1 MSLLLKYN
9 TNTNINR
16 NILTKRRILSS
27 YKNRISSLDYSF
39 ISFSSQDPAHP
50 INSIKND
57 LNRPLNEGWLSNR
70 YCAYPQEILIKFP
83 YEVNIRQLNILI
95 NESKI
100 PKKIELINCIPVGR
114 NNKILINGDK
124 DIKLI
129 PSEFM
134 YENIGYIN
142 FSSNAENN
150 YKLREL
156 RKIYINVN
164 CEYLKFKIHQNHNN
178 DLNIFCQVG
187 IVALNV
193 CGQKLEKKQKKRKI
207 SPSDERNKTNISDEE
222 TLFDICFSGE
232 GLDEKVIDE
241 KLDKKTNEKIEEL
254 TKEMDLKK
262 QNEMYDECKFIRDKI
277 EKIKKISLKLYV
289 LEEEKKESANKNDF
303 DRAQEIKTNIQ
314 KIGKLLEFYSSDAYK
329 FNENY
334 QKEINKKENNIKENN
349 KKEFI
354 KKESIKNK
362 TDTKS
367 NITPNRSNNIAS
379 ISYRKIEDNNK
390 INHMSK
396 KNEILNVS
404 QGHPQQELI
413 IDDILDYDDIII
425 PTLQNKLKGNNLS
438 MNQSLLNNAG
448 NSFDSN
454 ENNNSKELEQQEK
467 RPLEELSD
475 PLKIKYGLLIPIVG
489 EETIRKIFS
498 KWMGYRKEGL
508 KYLNEKVS
516 DILNHE
522 SDTKDINK
530 YISILM
536 DIINIFINNKHSSI
550 VFESLDIF
558 NNILKS
564 ISNKSKENNI
574 SYDFTVTKRTL
585 RKIKEKLNDIS
596 KLVREKAENLYYFM
610 LESDFCDY
618 NILLVELIEKELI
631 NQFDRSIEAKKN
643 NNFNQYIF
651 YDNYN
656 SNNIIPE
663 DKSSNHLIIT
673 KMKIYLK
680 ALEIYDDAVSKNKTD
695 KERFPQNI
703 LGDFIIMNINHQNN
717 EVREIT
723 KKVAIRFISIFGN
736 DILEKM
742 NFILDEKDII
752 KTEKGLKKIYERI
765 KKEEKKNVDL
775 SLSNDN
781 IFLTNVNK
789 IFPLGKKNKLL
800 KPIGNKYKKLS
811 NLQKPILRSSS
822 QPKLNLSKPKL
833 KPIPNK
839 KKKKIHNST
848 SQKEVV
854 AQKK

>member
-9 TNTNINR
+9 SNTNRNR
-16 NILTKRRILSS
+16 NILTKRKILSS
-27 YKNRISSLDYSF
+27 YKNRIASLDYSF
-39 ISFSSQDPAHP
+39 ISFSSQDPTHP
-50 INSIKND
+50 INLIKND
-57 LNRPLNEGWLSNR
+57 LNGPLNEGWLSNR

-100 PKKIELINCIPVGR
+100 PKKIELINCIPVGKK
-114 NNKILINGDK
+114 NKILINGDK
-124 DIKLI
+124 NIKLI

-164 CEYLKFKIHQNHNN
+164 SEYLKFKIHQNHNN

-187 IVALNV
+187 IVALNI
-193 CGQKLEKKQKKRKI
+193 CGQKLEKKEKKRKI
-207 SPSDERNKTNISDEE
+207 SPSDERNKTNISDDG

-334 QKEINKKENNIKENN
+334 QKEINKKENDNKENN
-349 KKEFI
+349 KKEII
-354 KKESIKNK
+354 KKEFIKNK
-362 TDTKS
+362 PEVKS
-367 NITPNRSNNIAS
+367 NISTNKNNNNSGS

-390 INHMSK
+390 INRITK
-396 KNEILNVS
+396 KNEILNAS
-404 QGHPQQELI
+404 QSHPQQELI
-413 IDDILDYDDIII
+413 MDDILDYDDIII

-438 MNQSLLNNAG
+438 LNQSLLNNAG
-448 NSFDSN
+448 SSFDSF
-454 ENNNSKELEQQEK
+454 ENNNSKELEQQEV

-475 PLKIKYGLLIPIVG
+475 LLKIKYRLLIPIVG

-522 SDTKDINK
+522 SDTKEVNK
-530 YISILM
+530 YISLLM
-536 DIINIFINNKHSSI
+536 DIINKFINNKHSSI

-558 NNILKS
+558 NNILTS

-596 KLVREKAENLYYFM
+596 KLVREKAENLYYIM

-651 YDNYN
+651 FDNYN

-680 ALEIYDDAVSKNKTD
+680 ALEMFDDAVNKNKTD

-703 LGDFIIMNINHQNN
+703 LGDFTS
-717 EVREIT
+717 V
-723 KKVAIRFISIFGN
+723 F
-736 DILEKM
+736 
-742 NFILDEKDII
+742 
-752 KTEKGLKKIYERI
+752 KTVKQEY
-765 KKEEKKNVDL
+765 V
-775 SLSNDN
+775 
-781 IFLTNVNK
+781 T
-789 IFPLGKKNKLL
+789 LGGKL
-800 KPIGNKYKKLS
+800 
-811 NLQKPILRSSS
+811 
-822 QPKLNLSKPKL
+822 
-833 KPIPNK
+833 
-839 KKKKIHNST
+839 
-848 SQKEVV
+848 
-854 AQKK
+854 

>member
-9 TNTNINR
+9 PMTHRNR
-16 NILTKRRILSS
+16 NVIANRIFSS
-27 YKNRISSLDYSF
+27 YKNRISSLDYNF
-39 ISFSSQDPAHP
+39 ISFSSQDPKHHV
-50 INSIKND
+50 NSIKSN
-57 LNRPLNEGWLSNR
+57 LTGQLGEGWLSNR

-83 YEVNIRQLNILI
+83 TEVNIRQLNILI

-100 PKKIELINCIPVGR
+100 PKKIELINCIPVGKK
-114 NNKILINGDK
+114 NKILINGDK
-124 DIKLI
+124 NIKLI

-142 FSSNAENN
+142 FSSNAENK

-164 CEYLKFKIHQNHNN
+164 SEYLKFRIYQNHNN

-187 IVALNV
+187 IIALNI
-193 CGQKLEKKQKKRKI
+193 CGQKLERKQKKRKI
-207 SPSDERNKTNISDEE
+207 SPLNERNKTNNSDDE

-232 GLDEKVIDE
+232 GLDEKVIEE

-262 QNEMYDECKFIRDKI
+262 KNEMYDECKFIRDKI
-277 EKIKKISLKLYV
+277 DKIKKISLKLYV

-314 KIGKLLEFYSSDAYK
+314 KIGKLLQFYSSDAYQY
-329 FNENY
+329 NEKK
-334 QKEINKKENNIKENN
+334 QKEDNKPKAENPKNNKNNAKKNNIISTNYKKIEDIKNNNN
-349 KKEFI
+349 KKTE
-354 KKESIKNK
+354 K
-362 TDTKS
+362 
-367 NITPNRSNNIAS
+367 
-379 ISYRKIEDNNK
+379 
-390 INHMSK
+390 
-396 KNEILNVS
+396 LNVS
-404 QGHPQQELI
+404 QSHQQQELI
-413 IDDILDYDDIII
+413 IDDILDYDDIIV
-425 PTLQNKLKGNNLS
+425 PSLQNKLKGNNIS
-438 MNQSLLNNAG
+438 VNQSLLNNAG
-448 NSFDSN
+448 NSFDSF
-454 ENNNSKELEQQEK
+454 ENSNSKEFDQQEV

-475 PLKIKYGLLIPIVG
+475 LLKIKYKLLIPIVG

-498 KWMGYRKEGL
+498 KCMGYRKEGL
-508 KYLNEKVS
+508 KFLNEKVP

-522 SDTKDINK
+522 TETKEVNK
-530 YISILM
+530 YIPLLM
-536 DIINIFINNKHSSI
+536 DIINKFINNKHSSI

-558 NNILKS
+558 NNILTS

-574 SYDFTVTKRTL
+574 LYDFTITKRTL

-596 KLVREKAENLYYFM
+596 KLVREKAENLYYIM

-618 NILLVELIEKELI
+618 NMLLIQLIEKELI
-631 NQFDRSIEAKKN
+631 NQFDKNLEAKKN
-643 NNFNQYIF
+643 NNHNQYLF

-680 ALEIYDDAVSKNKTD
+680 ALEIFDDAVTKNKTD

-703 LGDFIIMNINHQNN
+703 LEDFIIMNINHQNN
-717 EVREIT
+717 DVREIT

-742 NFILDEKDII
+742 NFILDEKEII
-752 KTEKGLKKIYERI
+752 KTEKELKKIYEKI
-765 KKEEKKNVDL
+765 KKEEKKNVDV
-775 SLSNDN
+775 SQSHDN
-781 IFLTNVNK
+781 LFLTNVNK
-789 IFPLGKKNKLL
+789 IFPLGKKGKLL
-800 KPIGNKYKKLS
+800 KPIGNTIKKI
-811 NLQKPILRSSS
+811 NYLQKPIWRSSS
-822 QPKLNLSKPKL
+822 QPKLNLNKPKL

-839 KKKKIHNST
+839 KKIHNST
-848 SQKEVV
+848 SQKEIVL
-854 AQKK
+854 QKK

>member
-50 INSIKND
+50 INAIKND

-752 KTEKGLKKIYERI
+752 KTEKELKKIYERI

>member
-9 TNTNINR
+9 PMTHRNR
-16 NILTKRRILSS
+16 NVIANRIFSS
-27 YKNRISSLDYSF
+27 YKNRISSLDYNF
-39 ISFSSQDPAHP
+39 ISFSSQDPKHHV
-50 INSIKND
+50 NSIKSN
-57 LNRPLNEGWLSNR
+57 LTGQLGEGWLSNR

-83 YEVNIRQLNILI
+83 TEVNIRQLNILI

-100 PKKIELINCIPVGR
+100 PKKIELINCIPVGKK
-114 NNKILINGDK
+114 NKILINGDK
-124 DIKLI
+124 NIKLI

-142 FSSNAENN
+142 FSSNAENK

-164 CEYLKFKIHQNHNN
+164 SEYLKFRIYQNHNN

-187 IVALNV
+187 IIALNI
-193 CGQKLEKKQKKRKI
+193 CGQKLERKQKKRKI
-207 SPSDERNKTNISDEE
+207 SPLNERNKTNNSDDE

-232 GLDEKVIDE
+232 GLDEKVIEE

-262 QNEMYDECKFIRDKI
+262 KNEMYDECKFIRDKI
-277 EKIKKISLKLYV
+277 DKIKKISLKLYV

-314 KIGKLLEFYSSDAYK
+314 KIGKLLQFYSSDAYQY
-329 FNENY
+329 NEKK
-334 QKEINKKENNIKENN
+334 QKEDNKPKAENPKNNKNNAKKNNIISTNYKKIEDIKNNNN
-349 KKEFI
+349 KKTE
-354 KKESIKNK
+354 K
-362 TDTKS
+362 
-367 NITPNRSNNIAS
+367 
-379 ISYRKIEDNNK
+379 
-390 INHMSK
+390 
-396 KNEILNVS
+396 LNVS
-404 QGHPQQELI
+404 QSHQQQELI
-413 IDDILDYDDIII
+413 IDDILDYDDIIV
-425 PTLQNKLKGNNLS
+425 PSLQNKLKGNNIS
-438 MNQSLLNNAG
+438 VNQSLLNNAG
-448 NSFDSN
+448 NSFDSF
-454 ENNNSKELEQQEK
+454 ENSNSKEFDQQEV

-475 PLKIKYGLLIPIVG
+475 LLKIKYKLLIPIVG

-498 KWMGYRKEGL
+498 KCMGYRKEGL
-508 KYLNEKVS
+508 KFLNEKVP

-522 SDTKDINK
+522 TETKEVNK
-530 YISILM
+530 YIPLLM
-536 DIINIFINNKHSSI
+536 DIINKFINNKHSSI

-558 NNILKS
+558 NNILTS

-574 SYDFTVTKRTL
+574 LYDFTITKRTL

-596 KLVREKAENLYYFM
+596 KLVREKAENLYYIM

-618 NILLVELIEKELI
+618 NMLLIELIEKELI
-631 NQFDRSIEAKKN
+631 NQFDKNLEAKKN
-643 NNFNQYIF
+643 HNHNQYLF

-680 ALEIYDDAVSKNKTD
+680 ALEIFDDAVTKNKTD

-703 LGDFIIMNINHQNN
+703 LEDFIIMNINHQNN
-717 EVREIT
+717 DVREIT

-742 NFILDEKDII
+742 NFILDEKEII
-752 KTEKGLKKIYERI
+752 KTEKELKKIYEKI
-765 KKEEKKNVDL
+765 KKEEKKNVDV
-775 SLSNDN
+775 SQSHDN
-781 IFLTNVNK
+781 LFLTNVNK
-789 IFPLGKKNKLL
+789 IFPLGKKGKLL
-800 KPIGNKYKKLS
+800 KPIGNNIKKI
-811 NLQKPILRSSS
+811 NYLQKPIWRSSS
-822 QPKLNLSKPKL
+822 QPKLNLNKPKL

-839 KKKKIHNST
+839 KKIHNST
-848 SQKEVV
+848 SQKEIVL
-854 AQKK
+854 QKK

>member
-50 INSIKND
+50 INAIKND

>member
-9 TNTNINR
+9 PMTHRNR
-16 NILTKRRILSS
+16 NVIANRIFSS
-27 YKNRISSLDYSF
+27 YKNRISSLDYNF
-39 ISFSSQDPAHP
+39 ISFSSQDPKHHV
-50 INSIKND
+50 NSIKSN
-57 LNRPLNEGWLSNR
+57 LTGQLGEGWLSNR

-83 YEVNIRQLNILI
+83 TEVNIRQLNILI

-100 PKKIELINCIPVGR
+100 PKKIELINCIPVGKK
-114 NNKILINGDK
+114 NKILINGDK
-124 DIKLI
+124 NIKLI

-142 FSSNAENN
+142 FSSNAENK

-164 CEYLKFKIHQNHNN
+164 SEYLKFRIYQNHNN

-187 IVALNV
+187 IIALNI
-193 CGQKLEKKQKKRKI
+193 CGQKLERKQKKRKI
-207 SPSDERNKTNISDEE
+207 SPLNERNKTNNSDDE

-232 GLDEKVIDE
+232 GLDEKVIEE

-262 QNEMYDECKFIRDKI
+262 KNEMYDECKFIRDKI
-277 EKIKKISLKLYV
+277 DKIKKISLKLYV

-314 KIGKLLEFYSSDAYK
+314 KIGKLLQFYSSDAYQY
-329 FNENY
+329 NEKK
-334 QKEINKKENNIKENN
+334 QKEDNKPKAENPKNNKNNAKKNNIISTNYKKIEDIKNNNN
-349 KKEFI
+349 KKTE
-354 KKESIKNK
+354 K
-362 TDTKS
+362 
-367 NITPNRSNNIAS
+367 
-379 ISYRKIEDNNK
+379 
-390 INHMSK
+390 
-396 KNEILNVS
+396 LNVS
-404 QGHPQQELI
+404 QSHQQQELI
-413 IDDILDYDDIII
+413 IDDILDYDDIIV
-425 PTLQNKLKGNNLS
+425 PSLQNKLKGNNIS

-448 NSFDSN
+448 NSFDSF
-454 ENNNSKELEQQEK
+454 ENSNSKEFDQQEV

-475 PLKIKYGLLIPIVG
+475 LLKIKYKLLIPIVG

-498 KWMGYRKEGL
+498 KCMGYRKEGL
-508 KYLNEKVS
+508 KFLNEKVP

-522 SDTKDINK
+522 TETKEVNK
-530 YISILM
+530 YIPLLM
-536 DIINIFINNKHSSI
+536 DIINKFINNKHSSI

-558 NNILKS
+558 NNILTS

-574 SYDFTVTKRTL
+574 LYDFTITKRTL

-596 KLVREKAENLYYFM
+596 KLVREKAENLYYIM

-618 NILLVELIEKELI
+618 NMLLIELIEKELI
-631 NQFDRSIEAKKN
+631 NQFDKNLEAKKN
-643 NNFNQYIF
+643 NNHNQYLF

-680 ALEIYDDAVSKNKTD
+680 ALEIFDDAVTKNKTD

-703 LGDFIIMNINHQNN
+703 LEDFIIMNINHQNN
-717 EVREIT
+717 DVREIT

-742 NFILDEKDII
+742 NFILDEKEII
-752 KTEKGLKKIYERI
+752 KTEKELKKIYEKI
-765 KKEEKKNVDL
+765 KKEEKKNVDV
-775 SLSNDN
+775 SQSHDN
-781 IFLTNVNK
+781 LFLTNVNK
-789 IFPLGKKNKLL
+789 IFPLGKKGKLL
-800 KPIGNKYKKLS
+800 KPIGNTIKKI
-811 NLQKPILRSSS
+811 NYLQKPIWRSSS
-822 QPKLNLSKPKL
+822 QPKLNLNKPKL

-839 KKKKIHNST
+839 KKIHNST
-848 SQKEVV
+848 SQKEIVL
-854 AQKK
+854 QKK

>member
-9 TNTNINR
+9 SNTNRNR
-16 NILTKRRILSS
+16 NILTKRKILSS
-27 YKNRISSLDYSF
+27 YKNRIASLDYSF
-39 ISFSSQDPAHP
+39 ISFSSQDPTHP
-50 INSIKND
+50 INLIKND
-57 LNRPLNEGWLSNR
+57 LNGPLNEGWLSNR

-100 PKKIELINCIPVGR
+100 PKKIELINCIPVGKK
-114 NNKILINGDK
+114 NKILINGDK
-124 DIKLI
+124 NIKLI

-164 CEYLKFKIHQNHNN
+164 SEYLKFKIHQNHNN

-187 IVALNV
+187 IVALNI
-193 CGQKLEKKQKKRKI
+193 CGQKLEKKEKKRKI
-207 SPSDERNKTNISDEE
+207 SPSDERNKTNISDDG

-334 QKEINKKENNIKENN
+334 QKEINKKENDNKENN
-349 KKEFI
+349 KKEII
-354 KKESIKNK
+354 KKEFIKNK
-362 TDTKS
+362 PEVKS
-367 NITPNRSNNIAS
+367 NISTNKNNNNSGS

-390 INHMSK
+390 INRITK
-396 KNEILNVS
+396 KNEILNAS
-404 QGHPQQELI
+404 QSHPQQELI

-438 MNQSLLNNAG
+438 LNQSLLNNAG
-448 NSFDSN
+448 SSFDSF
-454 ENNNSKELEQQEK
+454 ENNNSKELEQQEV

-475 PLKIKYGLLIPIVG
+475 LLKIKYRLLIPIVG

-522 SDTKDINK
+522 SDTKEVNK
-530 YISILM
+530 YISLLM
-536 DIINIFINNKHSSI
+536 DIINKFINNKHSSI

-558 NNILKS
+558 NNILTS

-596 KLVREKAENLYYFM
+596 KLVREKAENLYYIM

-643 NNFNQYIF
+643 NNI
-651 YDNYN
+651 
-656 SNNIIPE
+656 
-663 DKSSNHLIIT
+663 
-673 KMKIYLK
+673 
-680 ALEIYDDAVSKNKTD
+680 
-695 KERFPQNI
+695 
-703 LGDFIIMNINHQNN
+703 
-717 EVREIT
+717 
-723 KKVAIRFISIFGN
+723 
-736 DILEKM
+736 
-742 NFILDEKDII
+742 
-752 KTEKGLKKIYERI
+752 
-765 KKEEKKNVDL
+765 
-775 SLSNDN
+775 
-781 IFLTNVNK
+781 
-789 IFPLGKKNKLL
+789 
-800 KPIGNKYKKLS
+800 
-811 NLQKPILRSSS
+811 
-822 QPKLNLSKPKL
+822 
-833 KPIPNK
+833 
-839 KKKKIHNST
+839 
-848 SQKEVV
+848 
-854 AQKK
+854 

>member
-9 TNTNINR
+9 PMTHRNR
-16 NILTKRRILSS
+16 NVIANRIFSS
-27 YKNRISSLDYSF
+27 YKNRISSLDYNF
-39 ISFSSQDPAHP
+39 ISFSSQDPKHHV
-50 INSIKND
+50 NSIKSN
-57 LNRPLNEGWLSNR
+57 LTGQLGEGWLSNR

-83 YEVNIRQLNILI
+83 TEVNIRQLNILI

-100 PKKIELINCIPVGR
+100 PKKIELINCIPVGKK
-114 NNKILINGDK
+114 NKILINGDK
-124 DIKLI
+124 NIKLI

-142 FSSNAENN
+142 FSSNAENK

-164 CEYLKFKIHQNHNN
+164 SEYLKFRIYQNHNN
-178 DLNIFCQVG
+178 ELNIFCQVG
-187 IVALNV
+187 IIALNI
-193 CGQKLEKKQKKRKI
+193 CGQKLERKQKKRKI
-207 SPSDERNKTNISDEE
+207 SPLNERNKTNNSDDE

-232 GLDEKVIDE
+232 GLDEKVIEE

-262 QNEMYDECKFIRDKI
+262 KNEMYDECKFIRDKI
-277 EKIKKISLKLYV
+277 DKIKKISLKLYV

-314 KIGKLLEFYSSDAYK
+314 KIGKLLQFYSSDAYQY
-329 FNENY
+329 NEKKQN
-334 QKEINKKENNIKENN
+334 EDNKPKAENPKNNKNNTKKNNIISTNYKKIEDIKNNNN
-349 KKEFI
+349 KKTE
-354 KKESIKNK
+354 K
-362 TDTKS
+362 
-367 NITPNRSNNIAS
+367 
-379 ISYRKIEDNNK
+379 
-390 INHMSK
+390 
-396 KNEILNVS
+396 LNVS
-404 QGHPQQELI
+404 QSHQQQELI
-413 IDDILDYDDIII
+413 IDDILDYDDIIV
-425 PTLQNKLKGNNLS
+425 PSLQNKLKGNNIS

-448 NSFDSN
+448 NSIDSF
-454 ENNNSKELEQQEK
+454 ENSNSKEFDQQEV

-475 PLKIKYGLLIPIVG
+475 LLKIKYKLLLPIVG

-498 KWMGYRKEGL
+498 KCMGYRKEGL
-508 KYLNEKVS
+508 KFLNEKVP

-522 SDTKDINK
+522 TETKEVNK
-530 YISILM
+530 YIPLLM
-536 DIINIFINNKHSSI
+536 DIINKFINNKHSSI

-558 NNILKS
+558 NNILTS

-574 SYDFTVTKRTL
+574 LYDFTITKRTL

-596 KLVREKAENLYYFM
+596 KLVREKAENLYYIM

-618 NILLVELIEKELI
+618 NMLLIELIEKELI
-631 NQFDRSIEAKKN
+631 NQFDKNLEAKKN
-643 NNFNQYIF
+643 NNHNQYLF

-680 ALEIYDDAVSKNKTD
+680 ALEIFDDAVTKNKTD

-703 LGDFIIMNINHQNN
+703 LEDFIIMNINHQNN
-717 EVREIT
+717 DVREIT

-742 NFILDEKDII
+742 NFILDEKEII
-752 KTEKGLKKIYERI
+752 KTEKELKKIYEKI
-765 KKEEKKNVDL
+765 KKEEKKNVDV
-775 SLSNDN
+775 SQSHDN
-781 IFLTNVNK
+781 LFLTNVNK
-789 IFPLGKKNKLL
+789 IFPLGKKGKLL
-800 KPIGNKYKKLS
+800 KPIGNTIKKI
-811 NLQKPILRSSS
+811 NYLQKPIWRSSS
-822 QPKLNLSKPKL
+822 QPKLNLNKPKL

-839 KKKKIHNST
+839 KKIHNST
-848 SQKEVV
+848 SQKEIVL
-854 AQKK
+854 QKK

>member
-9 TNTNINR
+9 PMTHRNR
-16 NILTKRRILSS
+16 NVIANRIFSS
-27 YKNRISSLDYSF
+27 YKNRISSLDYNF
-39 ISFSSQDPAHP
+39 ISFSSQDPKHHV
-50 INSIKND
+50 NSIKSN
-57 LNRPLNEGWLSNR
+57 LTGQLGEGWLSNR

-83 YEVNIRQLNILI
+83 TEVNIRQLNILI

-100 PKKIELINCIPVGR
+100 PKKIELINCIPVGKK
-114 NNKILINGDK
+114 NKILINGDK
-124 DIKLI
+124 NIKLI

-142 FSSNAENN
+142 FSSNAENK

-164 CEYLKFKIHQNHNN
+164 SEYLKFRIYQNHNN

-187 IVALNV
+187 IIALNI
-193 CGQKLEKKQKKRKI
+193 CGQKLERKQKKRKI
-207 SPSDERNKTNISDEE
+207 SPLNERNKTNNSDDE

-232 GLDEKVIDE
+232 GLDEKVIEE

-262 QNEMYDECKFIRDKI
+262 KNEMYDECKFIRDKI
-277 EKIKKISLKLYV
+277 DKIKKISLKLYV

-314 KIGKLLEFYSSDAYK
+314 KIGKLLQFYSSDAYQY
-329 FNENY
+329 NEKK
-334 QKEINKKENNIKENN
+334 QKEDNKPKAENPKNNKNNAKKNNIISTNYKKIEDIKNNNNN
-349 KKEFI
+349 KKTE
-354 KKESIKNK
+354 K
-362 TDTKS
+362 
-367 NITPNRSNNIAS
+367 
-379 ISYRKIEDNNK
+379 
-390 INHMSK
+390 
-396 KNEILNVS
+396 LNVS
-404 QGHPQQELI
+404 QSHQQQELI
-413 IDDILDYDDIII
+413 IDDILDYDDIIV
-425 PTLQNKLKGNNLS
+425 PSLQNKLKGNNIS
-438 MNQSLLNNAG
+438 VNQSLLNNAG
-448 NSFDSN
+448 NSFDSF
-454 ENNNSKELEQQEK
+454 ENSNSKEFDQQEV

-475 PLKIKYGLLIPIVG
+475 LLKIKYKLLIPIVG

-498 KWMGYRKEGL
+498 KCMGYRKEGL
-508 KYLNEKVS
+508 KFLNEKVP

-522 SDTKDINK
+522 TETKEVNK
-530 YISILM
+530 YIPLLM
-536 DIINIFINNKHSSI
+536 DIINKFINNKHSSI

-558 NNILKS
+558 NNILTS

-574 SYDFTVTKRTL
+574 LYDFTITKRTL

-596 KLVREKAENLYYFM
+596 KLVREKAENLYYIM

-618 NILLVELIEKELI
+618 NMLLIELIEKELI
-631 NQFDRSIEAKKN
+631 NQFDKNLEAKKSN
-643 NNFNQYIF
+643 NHNQYLF

-680 ALEIYDDAVSKNKTD
+680 ALEIFDDAVTKNKTD

-703 LGDFIIMNINHQNN
+703 LEDFIIMNINHQNN
-717 EVREIT
+717 DVREIT

-742 NFILDEKDII
+742 NFILDEKEII
-752 KTEKGLKKIYERI
+752 KTEKELKKIYEKI
-765 KKEEKKNVDL
+765 KKEEKKNVDV
-775 SLSNDN
+775 SQSHDN
-781 IFLTNVNK
+781 LFLTNVNK
-789 IFPLGKKNKLL
+789 IFPLGKKGKLL
-800 KPIGNKYKKLS
+800 KPIGNTIKKI
-811 NLQKPILRSSS
+811 NYLQKPIWRSSS
-822 QPKLNLSKPKL
+822 QPKLNLNKPKL

-839 KKKKIHNST
+839 KKIHNST
-848 SQKEVV
+848 SQKEIVL
-854 AQKK
+854 QKK

>member
-9 TNTNINR
+9 PMTHRNR
-16 NILTKRRILSS
+16 NVIANRIFSS
-27 YKNRISSLDYSF
+27 YKNRISSLDYNF
-39 ISFSSQDPAHP
+39 ISFSSQDPKHHV
-50 INSIKND
+50 NSIKSN
-57 LNRPLNEGWLSNR
+57 LTGQLGEGWLSNR

-83 YEVNIRQLNILI
+83 TEVNIRQLNILI

-100 PKKIELINCIPVGR
+100 PKKIELINCIPVGKK
-114 NNKILINGDK
+114 NKILINGDK
-124 DIKLI
+124 NIKLI

-142 FSSNAENN
+142 FSSNAENK

-164 CEYLKFKIHQNHNN
+164 SEYLKFRIYQNHNN

-187 IVALNV
+187 IIALNI
-193 CGQKLEKKQKKRKI
+193 CGQKLERKQKKRKI
-207 SPSDERNKTNISDEE
+207 SPLNERNKTNNSDDE

-232 GLDEKVIDE
+232 GLDEKVIEE

-262 QNEMYDECKFIRDKI
+262 KNEMYDECKFIKDKI
-277 EKIKKISLKLYV
+277 DKIKKISLKLYV

-314 KIGKLLEFYSSDAYK
+314 KIGKLLQFYSSDAYQY
-329 FNENY
+329 NEKK
-334 QKEINKKENNIKENN
+334 QKEDNKPKAENPKNNKNNAKKNNIISTNYKKIEDIKNNNN
-349 KKEFI
+349 KKTE
-354 KKESIKNK
+354 K
-362 TDTKS
+362 
-367 NITPNRSNNIAS
+367 
-379 ISYRKIEDNNK
+379 
-390 INHMSK
+390 
-396 KNEILNVS
+396 LNVS
-404 QGHPQQELI
+404 QSHQQQELI
-413 IDDILDYDDIII
+413 IDDILDYDDIIV
-425 PTLQNKLKGNNLS
+425 PSLQNKLKGNNIS
-438 MNQSLLNNAG
+438 VNQSLLNNAG
-448 NSFDSN
+448 NSFDSF
-454 ENNNSKELEQQEK
+454 ENSNSKEFDQQEV

-475 PLKIKYGLLIPIVG
+475 LLKIKYKLLIPIVG

-498 KWMGYRKEGL
+498 KCMGYRKEGL
-508 KYLNEKVS
+508 KFLNEKVP

-522 SDTKDINK
+522 TETKEVNK
-530 YISILM
+530 YIPLLM
-536 DIINIFINNKHSSI
+536 DIINKFINNKHSSI

-558 NNILKS
+558 NNILTS

-574 SYDFTVTKRTL
+574 LYDFTITKRTL

-596 KLVREKAENLYYFM
+596 KLVREKAENLYYIM

-618 NILLVELIEKELI
+618 NMLLIELIEKELI
-631 NQFDRSIEAKKN
+631 NQFDKNLEAKKN
-643 NNFNQYIF
+643 NNHNQYLF

-680 ALEIYDDAVSKNKTD
+680 ALEIFDDAVTKNKTD

-703 LGDFIIMNINHQNN
+703 LEDFIIMNINHQNN
-717 EVREIT
+717 DVREIT

-742 NFILDEKDII
+742 NFILDEKEII
-752 KTEKGLKKIYERI
+752 KTEKELKKIYEKI
-765 KKEEKKNVDL
+765 KKEEKKNVDV
-775 SLSNDN
+775 SQSHDN
-781 IFLTNVNK
+781 LFLTNVNK
-789 IFPLGKKNKLL
+789 IFPLGKKGKLL
-800 KPIGNKYKKLS
+800 KPIGNTIKKI
-811 NLQKPILRSSS
+811 NYLQKPIWRSSS
-822 QPKLNLSKPKL
+822 QPKLNLNKPKL

-839 KKKKIHNST
+839 KKIHNST
-848 SQKEVV
+848 SQKEIVL
-854 AQKK
+854 QKK

>member
-1 MSLLLKYN
+1 MSFLLKYN
-9 TNTNINR
+9 PNTNRNR
-16 NILTKRRILSS
+16 NIITKRKIFSS
-27 YKNRISSLDYSF
+27 YKNRIASLDYSF
-39 ISFSSQDPAHP
+39 ISFSSQDPTHP
-50 INSIKND
+50 INAIKNN
-57 LNRPLNEGWLSNR
+57 LNSPLNEGWLSNR

-83 YEVNIRQLNILI
+83 TEVNIRQLNILI

-100 PKKIELINCIPVGR
+100 PKKIELINCIPIGKK
-114 NNKILINGDK
+114 NKILINGDK
-124 DIKLI
+124 NIKLI

-142 FSSNAENN
+142 FSSNAENK

-164 CEYLKFKIHQNHNN
+164 SEYLKFRIHQNHNN

-187 IVALNV
+187 IVALNI
-193 CGQKLEKKQKKRKI
+193 CGQKLDRKQKKRKL
-207 SPSDERNKTNISDEE
+207 SPFDERNKTNNSDDE

-232 GLDEKVIDE
+232 GLDEKVIEE
-241 KLDKKTNEKIEEL
+241 KLDQKTNEKIEEL

-262 QNEMYDECKFIRDKI
+262 KNEMYDECKFIKDKI

-303 DRAQEIKTNIQ
+303 DRAQEIKTSIQ

-334 QKEINKKENNIKENN
+334 KKENDKKENFKKENN
-349 KKEFI
+349 KKEN
-354 KKESIKNK
+354 KNK
-362 TDTKS
+362 IDPKTTINNNKG
-367 NITPNRSNNIAS
+367 NNIGS
-379 ISYRKIEDNNK
+379 ISYRKIDDIK
-390 INHMSK
+390 INRFNR
-396 KNEILNVS
+396 KNEVLNVS
-404 QGHPQQELI
+404 QSHPPQELI
-413 IDDILDYDDIII
+413 IDDILDYDDIIV
-425 PTLQNKLKGNNLS
+425 PTLQNKIKGNNMS

-448 NSFDSN
+448 NSFDSF
-454 ENNNSKELEQQEK
+454 ENNNSKEIDQQEI
-467 RPLEELSD
+467 RPLEQLSD
-475 PLKIKYGLLIPIVG
+475 ILKIKYRLLIPIVG

-498 KWMGYRKEGL
+498 KCMGYRKEGL

-522 SDTKDINK
+522 SNTKEVNK
-530 YISILM
+530 YISLLM
-536 DIINIFINNKHSSI
+536 DIINKFINNKHSSI

-558 NNILKS
+558 NNILIS
-564 ISNKSKENNI
+564 ISCKSKQNNI
-574 SYDFTVTKRTL
+574 AYNFTVTKRTL

-596 KLVREKAENLYYFM
+596 KLVREKAENLFYIM

-618 NILLVELIEKELI
+618 NILLIELIEKELI

-656 SNNIIPE
+656 NNIIPE

-673 KMKIYLK
+673 KMKIYKK
-680 ALEIYDDAVSKNKTD
+680 ALEIYDDAVAKNKTD
-695 KERFPQNI
+695 KARFPQNI

-717 EVREIT
+717 DVREIT
-723 KKVAIRFISIFGN
+723 KEVAIRFISIFGN

-752 KTEKGLKKIYERI
+752 KTEKELKKIYEKIRL
-765 KKEEKKNVDL
+765 EEKKDVDL
-775 SLSNDN
+775 SLSHDN
-781 IFLTNVNK
+781 LFLTNVNK
-789 IFPLGKKNKLL
+789 IFPLGKKSKLL
-800 KPIGNKYKKLS
+800 KPIGNNYKRLS
-811 NLQKPILRSSS
+811 NLQKQIWRSSS

-839 KKKKIHNST
+839 KKIHNST
-848 SQKEVV
+848 SQKEM
-854 AQKK
+854 ALEKK

>member
-9 TNTNINR
+9 PMTHRNR
-16 NILTKRRILSS
+16 NVIANRIFSS
-27 YKNRISSLDYSF
+27 YKNRISSLDYNF
-39 ISFSSQDPAHP
+39 ISFSSQDPKHHV
-50 INSIKND
+50 NSIKSN
-57 LNRPLNEGWLSNR
+57 LTGQLGEGWLSNR

-83 YEVNIRQLNILI
+83 TEVNIRQLNILI

-100 PKKIELINCIPVGR
+100 PKKIELINCIPVGKK
-114 NNKILINGDK
+114 NKILINGDK
-124 DIKLI
+124 NIKLI

-142 FSSNAENN
+142 FSSNAENK

-164 CEYLKFKIHQNHNN
+164 SEYLKFRIYQNHNN

-187 IVALNV
+187 IIALNI
-193 CGQKLEKKQKKRKI
+193 CGQKLERKQKKRKI
-207 SPSDERNKTNISDEE
+207 SPLNERNKTNNSDDE

-232 GLDEKVIDE
+232 GLDEKVIEE

-262 QNEMYDECKFIRDKI
+262 KNEMYDECKFIRDKI
-277 EKIKKISLKLYV
+277 DKIKKISLKLYV

-314 KIGKLLEFYSSDAYK
+314 KIGKLLQFYSSDAYQY
-329 FNENY
+329 NEKK
-334 QKEINKKENNIKENN
+334 QKEDNKPKAENPKNNKNNAKKNNIISTNYKKIEDIKNNNN
-349 KKEFI
+349 KKTE
-354 KKESIKNK
+354 K
-362 TDTKS
+362 
-367 NITPNRSNNIAS
+367 
-379 ISYRKIEDNNK
+379 
-390 INHMSK
+390 
-396 KNEILNVS
+396 LNVS
-404 QGHPQQELI
+404 QSHQQQELI
-413 IDDILDYDDIII
+413 IDDILDYDDIIV
-425 PTLQNKLKGNNLS
+425 PSLQNKLKGNNIS

-448 NSFDSN
+448 NSFDSF
-454 ENNNSKELEQQEK
+454 ENSNSKEFDQQEV

-475 PLKIKYGLLIPIVG
+475 LLKIKYKLLIPIVG

-498 KWMGYRKEGL
+498 KCMGYRKEGL
-508 KYLNEKVS
+508 KFLNEKVP

-522 SDTKDINK
+522 TETKEVNK
-530 YISILM
+530 YIPLLM
-536 DIINIFINNKHSSI
+536 DIINKFINNKHSSI

-558 NNILKS
+558 NNILTS

-574 SYDFTVTKRTL
+574 LYDFTITKRTL

-596 KLVREKAENLYYFM
+596 KLVREKAENLYYIM

-618 NILLVELIEKELI
+618 NMLLIELIEKELI
-631 NQFDRSIEAKKN
+631 NQFDKNLEAKKN
-643 NNFNQYIF
+643 NNHNQYLF

-680 ALEIYDDAVSKNKTD
+680 ALEIFDDAVTKNKTD

-703 LGDFIIMNINHQNN
+703 LEDFIIMNINHQNN
-717 EVREIT
+717 DVREIT

-742 NFILDEKDII
+742 NFILDEKEII
-752 KTEKGLKKIYERI
+752 KTEKELKKIYEKI
-765 KKEEKKNVDL
+765 KKEEKKNVDV
-775 SLSNDN
+775 SQSHDN
-781 IFLTNVNK
+781 LFLTNVNK
-789 IFPLGKKNKLL
+789 IFPLGKKGKLL
-800 KPIGNKYKKLS
+800 KPIGNNIKKI
-811 NLQKPILRSSS
+811 NYLQKPIWRSSS
-822 QPKLNLSKPKL
+822 QPKLNLNKPKL

-839 KKKKIHNST
+839 KKIHNST
-848 SQKEVV
+848 SQKEIVL
-854 AQKK
+854 QKK

>member
-50 INSIKND
+50 INAIKND

-558 NNILKS
+558 NNILKA

-631 NQFDRSIEAKKN
+631 NQFDRSKKEKKN

-656 SNNIIPE
+656 NNIIPE

-673 KMKIYLK
+673 KMKIYKK
-680 ALEIYDDAVSKNKTD
+680 ALEIYDDAVAKNKTD
-695 KERFPQNI
+695 KARFPQNI

-717 EVREIT
+717 DVREIT
-723 KKVAIRFISIFGN
+723 KEVAIRFISIFGN

-752 KTEKGLKKIYERI
+752 KTEKELKKIYEKIRL
-765 KKEEKKNVDL
+765 EEKKDVDL
-775 SLSNDN
+775 SLSHDN
-781 IFLTNVNK
+781 LFLTNVNK
-789 IFPLGKKNKLL
+789 IFPLGKKSKLL
-800 KPIGNKYKKLS
+800 KPIGNNYKRLS
-811 NLQKPILRSSS
+811 NLQKQIWRSSS

-833 KPIPNK
+833 KPIPH
-839 KKKKIHNST
+839 KKKIHNST
-848 SQKEVV
+848 SQKEV
-854 AQKK
+854 AMEKK

>member
-9 TNTNINR
+9 PMTHRNR
-16 NILTKRRILSS
+16 NVIANRIFSS
-27 YKNRISSLDYSF
+27 YKNRISSLDYNF
-39 ISFSSQDPAHP
+39 ISFSSQDPKHHV
-50 INSIKND
+50 NSIKSN
-57 LNRPLNEGWLSNR
+57 LTGQLGEGWLSNR

-83 YEVNIRQLNILI
+83 TEVNIRQLNILI

-100 PKKIELINCIPVGR
+100 PKKIELINCIPVGKK
-114 NNKILINGDK
+114 NKILINGDK
-124 DIKLI
+124 NIKLI

-142 FSSNAENN
+142 FSSNAENK

-164 CEYLKFKIHQNHNN
+164 SEYLKFRIYQNHNN

-187 IVALNV
+187 IIALNI
-193 CGQKLEKKQKKRKI
+193 CGQKLERKQKKRKI
-207 SPSDERNKTNISDEE
+207 SPLNERNKTNNSDDE

-232 GLDEKVIDE
+232 GLDEKVIEE

-262 QNEMYDECKFIRDKI
+262 KNEMYDECKFIRDKI
-277 EKIKKISLKLYV
+277 DKIKKISLKLYV

-314 KIGKLLEFYSSDAYK
+314 KIGKLLQFYSSDAYQY
-329 FNENY
+329 NEKK
-334 QKEINKKENNIKENN
+334 QKEDNKPKAENPKNNKNNAKKNNIISTNYKKIEDIKNNNNN
-349 KKEFI
+349 KKTE
-354 KKESIKNK
+354 KL
-362 TDTKS
+362 
-367 NITPNRSNNIAS
+367 NI
-379 ISYRKIEDNNK
+379 
-390 INHMSK
+390 
-396 KNEILNVS
+396 S
-404 QGHPQQELI
+404 QSHQQQELI
-413 IDDILDYDDIII
+413 IDDILDYDDIIV
-425 PTLQNKLKGNNLS
+425 PSLQNKLKGNNIS
-438 MNQSLLNNAG
+438 VNQSLLNNAG
-448 NSFDSN
+448 NSFDSF
-454 ENNNSKELEQQEK
+454 ENSNSKEFDQQEV

-475 PLKIKYGLLIPIVG
+475 LLKIKYKLLIPIVG

-498 KWMGYRKEGL
+498 KCMGYRKEGL
-508 KYLNEKVS
+508 KFLNEKVP

-522 SDTKDINK
+522 TETKEVNK
-530 YISILM
+530 YIPLLM
-536 DIINIFINNKHSSI
+536 DIINKFINNKHSSI

-558 NNILKS
+558 NNILTS

-574 SYDFTVTKRTL
+574 LYDFTITKRTL

-596 KLVREKAENLYYFM
+596 KLVREKAENLYYIM

-618 NILLVELIEKELI
+618 NMLLIELIEKELI
-631 NQFDRSIEAKKN
+631 NQFDKNLEAKKN
-643 NNFNQYIF
+643 NNHNQYLF

-680 ALEIYDDAVSKNKTD
+680 ALEIFDDAVTKNKTD

-703 LGDFIIMNINHQNN
+703 LEDFIIMNINHQNN
-717 EVREIT
+717 DVREIT

-742 NFILDEKDII
+742 NFILDEKEII
-752 KTEKGLKKIYERI
+752 KTEKELKKIYEKI
-765 KKEEKKNVDL
+765 KKEEKKNVDV
-775 SLSNDN
+775 SQSHDN
-781 IFLTNVNK
+781 LFLTNVNK
-789 IFPLGKKNKLL
+789 IFPLGKKGKLL
-800 KPIGNKYKKLS
+800 KPIGNNIKKI
-811 NLQKPILRSSS
+811 NYLQKPIWRSSS
-822 QPKLNLSKPKL
+822 QPKLNLNKPKL

-839 KKKKIHNST
+839 KKIHNST
-848 SQKEVV
+848 SQKEIVL
-854 AQKK
+854 QKK

>member
-9 TNTNINR
+9 PMTHRNR
-16 NILTKRRILSS
+16 NVIANRIFSS
-27 YKNRISSLDYSF
+27 YKNRISSLDYNF
-39 ISFSSQDPAHP
+39 ISFSSQDPKHHV
-50 INSIKND
+50 NSIKSN
-57 LNRPLNEGWLSNR
+57 LTGQLGEGWLSNR

-83 YEVNIRQLNILI
+83 TEVNIRQLNILI

-100 PKKIELINCIPVGR
+100 PKKIELINCIPVGKK
-114 NNKILINGDK
+114 NKILINGDK
-124 DIKLI
+124 NIKLI

-142 FSSNAENN
+142 FSSNAENK

-164 CEYLKFKIHQNHNN
+164 SEYLKFRIYQNHNN

-187 IVALNV
+187 IIALNI
-193 CGQKLEKKQKKRKI
+193 CGQKLERKQKKRKI
-207 SPSDERNKTNISDEE
+207 SPLNERNKTNNSDDE

-232 GLDEKVIDE
+232 GLDEKVIEE

-262 QNEMYDECKFIRDKI
+262 KNEMYDECKFIRDKI
-277 EKIKKISLKLYV
+277 DKIKKISLKLYV

-314 KIGKLLEFYSSDAYK
+314 KIGKLLQFYSSDAYQY
-329 FNENY
+329 NEKK
-334 QKEINKKENNIKENN
+334 QKEDNKPKAENPKNNKNNAKKNNIISTNYKKIEDIKNNNN
-349 KKEFI
+349 KKTE
-354 KKESIKNK
+354 K
-362 TDTKS
+362 
-367 NITPNRSNNIAS
+367 
-379 ISYRKIEDNNK
+379 
-390 INHMSK
+390 
-396 KNEILNVS
+396 LNVS
-404 QGHPQQELI
+404 QSHQQQELI
-413 IDDILDYDDIII
+413 IDDILDYDDIIV
-425 PTLQNKLKGNNLS
+425 PSLQNKLKGNNIS
-438 MNQSLLNNAG
+438 VNQSLLNNAG
-448 NSFDSN
+448 NSFDSF
-454 ENNNSKELEQQEK
+454 ENSNSKEFDQQEV

-475 PLKIKYGLLIPIVG
+475 LLKIKYKLLIPIVG

-498 KWMGYRKEGL
+498 KCMGYRKEGL
-508 KYLNEKVS
+508 KFLNEKVP

-522 SDTKDINK
+522 TETKEVNK
-530 YISILM
+530 YIPLLM
-536 DIINIFINNKHSSI
+536 DIINKFINNKHSSI

-558 NNILKS
+558 NNILTS

-574 SYDFTVTKRTL
+574 LYDFTITKRTL

-596 KLVREKAENLYYFM
+596 KLVREKAENLYYIM

-618 NILLVELIEKELI
+618 NMLLIELIEKELI
-631 NQFDRSIEAKKN
+631 NQFDKNLEAKKN
-643 NNFNQYIF
+643 HNHNQYLF

-680 ALEIYDDAVSKNKTD
+680 ALEIFDDAVTKNKTD

-703 LGDFIIMNINHQNN
+703 LEDFIIMNINHQNN
-717 EVREIT
+717 DVREIT

-742 NFILDEKDII
+742 NFILDEKEII
-752 KTEKGLKKIYERI
+752 KTEKELKKIYEKI
-765 KKEEKKNVDL
+765 KKEEKKNVDV
-775 SLSNDN
+775 SQSHDN
-781 IFLTNVNK
+781 LFLTNVNK
-789 IFPLGKKNKLL
+789 IFPLGKKGKLL
-800 KPIGNKYKKLS
+800 KPIGNTIKKI
-811 NLQKPILRSSS
+811 NYLQKPIWRSSS
-822 QPKLNLSKPKL
+822 QPKLNLNKPKL

-839 KKKKIHNST
+839 KKIHNST
-848 SQKEVV
+848 SQKEIVL
-854 AQKK
+854 QKK

>member
-9 TNTNINR
+9 PMTHRNR
-16 NILTKRRILSS
+16 NVIANRIFSS
-27 YKNRISSLDYSF
+27 YKNRISSLDYNF
-39 ISFSSQDPAHP
+39 ISFSSQDPKHHV
-50 INSIKND
+50 NSIKSN
-57 LNRPLNEGWLSNR
+57 LTGQLGEGWLSNR

-83 YEVNIRQLNILI
+83 TEVNIRQLNILI

-100 PKKIELINCIPVGR
+100 PKKIELINCIPVGKK
-114 NNKILINGDK
+114 NKILINGDK
-124 DIKLI
+124 NIKLI

-142 FSSNAENN
+142 FSSNAENK

-164 CEYLKFKIHQNHNN
+164 SEYLKFRIYQNHNN

-187 IVALNV
+187 IIALNI
-193 CGQKLEKKQKKRKI
+193 CGQKLERKQKKRKI
-207 SPSDERNKTNISDEE
+207 SPLNERNKTNNSDDE

-232 GLDEKVIDE
+232 GLDEKVIEE

-262 QNEMYDECKFIRDKI
+262 KNEMYDECKFIRDKI
-277 EKIKKISLKLYV
+277 DKIKKISLKLYV

-314 KIGKLLEFYSSDAYK
+314 KIGKLLQFYSSDAYQY
-329 FNENY
+329 NEKK
-334 QKEINKKENNIKENN
+334 QKEDNKPKAENPKNNKNNAKKNNIISTNYKKIEDIKNNNN
-349 KKEFI
+349 KKTE
-354 KKESIKNK
+354 K
-362 TDTKS
+362 
-367 NITPNRSNNIAS
+367 
-379 ISYRKIEDNNK
+379 
-390 INHMSK
+390 
-396 KNEILNVS
+396 LNVS
-404 QGHPQQELI
+404 QSHQQQELI
-413 IDDILDYDDIII
+413 IDDILDYDDIIV
-425 PTLQNKLKGNNLS
+425 PSLQNKLKGNNIS

-448 NSFDSN
+448 NSFDSF
-454 ENNNSKELEQQEK
+454 ENSNSKEFDQQEV

-475 PLKIKYGLLIPIVG
+475 LLKIKYKLLIPIVG

-498 KWMGYRKEGL
+498 KCMGYRKEGL
-508 KYLNEKVS
+508 KFLNEKAP

-522 SDTKDINK
+522 TETKEVNK
-530 YISILM
+530 YIPLLM
-536 DIINIFINNKHSSI
+536 DIINKFINNKHSSI

-558 NNILKS
+558 NNILTS

-574 SYDFTVTKRTL
+574 LYDFTITKRTL

-596 KLVREKAENLYYFM
+596 KLVREKAENLYYIM

-618 NILLVELIEKELI
+618 NMLLIELIEKELI
-631 NQFDRSIEAKKN
+631 NQFDKNLEAKKN
-643 NNFNQYIF
+643 NNHNQYLF

-680 ALEIYDDAVSKNKTD
+680 ALEIFDDAVTKNKTD

-703 LGDFIIMNINHQNN
+703 LEDFIIMNINHQNN
-717 EVREIT
+717 DVREIT

-742 NFILDEKDII
+742 NFILDEKEII
-752 KTEKGLKKIYERI
+752 KTEKELKKIYEKI
-765 KKEEKKNVDL
+765 KKEEKKNVDV
-775 SLSNDN
+775 SQSHDN
-781 IFLTNVNK
+781 LFLTNVNK
-789 IFPLGKKNKLL
+789 IFPLGKKGKLL
-800 KPIGNKYKKLS
+800 KPIGNTIKKI
-811 NLQKPILRSSS
+811 NYLQKPIWRSSS
-822 QPKLNLSKPKL
+822 QPKLNLNKPKL

-839 KKKKIHNST
+839 KKIHNST
-848 SQKEVV
+848 SQKEIVL
-854 AQKK
+854 QKK

>member
-9 TNTNINR
+9 PMTHRNR
-16 NILTKRRILSS
+16 NVIANRIFSS
-27 YKNRISSLDYSF
+27 YKNRISSLDYNF
-39 ISFSSQDPAHP
+39 ISFSSQDPKHHV
-50 INSIKND
+50 NSIKSN
-57 LNRPLNEGWLSNR
+57 LTGQLGEGWLSNR

-83 YEVNIRQLNILI
+83 TEVNIRQLNILI

-100 PKKIELINCIPVGR
+100 PKKIELINCIPVGKK
-114 NNKILINGDK
+114 NKILINGDK
-124 DIKLI
+124 NIKLI
-129 PSEFM
+129 PSEFI

-142 FSSNAENN
+142 FSSNAENK

-164 CEYLKFKIHQNHNN
+164 SEYLKFRIYQNHNN

-187 IVALNV
+187 IIALNS
-193 CGQKLEKKQKKRKI
+193 CGQKLERKKKKRKI
-207 SPSDERNKTNISDEE
+207 SPLNERNKTNNSDDE

-232 GLDEKVIDE
+232 GLDEKVIEE

-262 QNEMYDECKFIRDKI
+262 KNEMYDECKFIRDKI
-277 EKIKKISLKLYV
+277 DKIKKISLKLYV

-314 KIGKLLEFYSSDAYK
+314 KIGKLLQFYSSDAYQY
-329 FNENY
+329 NEKK
-334 QKEINKKENNIKENN
+334 QKEDNKPKAENPKNNKNNAKKNNIISTNYKKIEDIKNNNN
-349 KKEFI
+349 KKTE
-354 KKESIKNK
+354 K
-362 TDTKS
+362 
-367 NITPNRSNNIAS
+367 
-379 ISYRKIEDNNK
+379 
-390 INHMSK
+390 
-396 KNEILNVS
+396 LNVS
-404 QGHPQQELI
+404 QSHQQQELI
-413 IDDILDYDDIII
+413 IDDILDYDDIIV
-425 PTLQNKLKGNNLS
+425 PSLQNKLKGNNIS
-438 MNQSLLNNAG
+438 VNQSLLNNAG
-448 NSFDSN
+448 NSFDSF
-454 ENNNSKELEQQEK
+454 ENSNSKEFDQQEV

-475 PLKIKYGLLIPIVG
+475 LLKIKYKLLIPIVG

-498 KWMGYRKEGL
+498 KCMGYRKEGL
-508 KYLNEKVS
+508 KFLNEKVP

-522 SDTKDINK
+522 TETKEVNK
-530 YISILM
+530 YIPLLM
-536 DIINIFINNKHSSI
+536 DIINKFINNKHSSI

-558 NNILKS
+558 NNILTS

-574 SYDFTVTKRTL
+574 LYDFTITKRTL

-596 KLVREKAENLYYFM
+596 KLVREKAENLYYIM

-618 NILLVELIEKELI
+618 NMLLIELIEKELI
-631 NQFDRSIEAKKN
+631 NQFDKNLEAKKN
-643 NNFNQYIF
+643 NNHNQYLF

-680 ALEIYDDAVSKNKTD
+680 ALEIFDDAVTKNKTD

-703 LGDFIIMNINHQNN
+703 LEDFIIMNINHQNN
-717 EVREIT
+717 DVREIT

-742 NFILDEKDII
+742 NFILDEKEII
-752 KTEKGLKKIYERI
+752 KTEKELKKIYEKI
-765 KKEEKKNVDL
+765 KKEEKKNVDV
-775 SLSNDN
+775 SQSHDN
-781 IFLTNVNK
+781 LFLTNVNK
-789 IFPLGKKNKLL
+789 IFPLGKKGKLL
-800 KPIGNKYKKLS
+800 KPIGNTIKKI
-811 NLQKPILRSSS
+811 NYLQKPIWRSSS
-822 QPKLNLSKPKL
+822 QPKLNLNKPKL

-839 KKKKIHNST
+839 KKIHNST
-848 SQKEVV
+848 SQKEIVL
-854 AQKK
+854 QKK

>member
-9 TNTNINR
+9 PMTHRNR
-16 NILTKRRILSS
+16 NVIANRIFSS
-27 YKNRISSLDYSF
+27 YKNRISSLDYNF
-39 ISFSSQDPAHP
+39 ISFSSQDPKHHV
-50 INSIKND
+50 NSIKSD
-57 LNRPLNEGWLSNR
+57 LTGQLGEGWLSNR

-83 YEVNIRQLNILI
+83 TEVNIRQLNILI

-100 PKKIELINCIPVGR
+100 PKKIELINCIPVGKK
-114 NNKILINGDK
+114 NKILINGDK
-124 DIKLI
+124 NIKLI

-142 FSSNAENN
+142 FSSNAENK

-164 CEYLKFKIHQNHNN
+164 SEYLKFRIYQNHNN

-187 IVALNV
+187 IIALNI
-193 CGQKLEKKQKKRKI
+193 CGQKLERKQKKRKI
-207 SPSDERNKTNISDEE
+207 SPLNERNKTNNSDDE

-232 GLDEKVIDE
+232 GLDEKVIEE

-262 QNEMYDECKFIRDKI
+262 KNEMYDECKFIRDKI
-277 EKIKKISLKLYV
+277 DKIKKISLKLYV

-314 KIGKLLEFYSSDAYK
+314 KIGKLLQFYSSDAYQY
-329 FNENY
+329 NEKK
-334 QKEINKKENNIKENN
+334 QKEDNKPKVENPKNNKNNAKKNNIISTNYKKIEDIKNNNN
-349 KKEFI
+349 KKTE
-354 KKESIKNK
+354 K
-362 TDTKS
+362 
-367 NITPNRSNNIAS
+367 
-379 ISYRKIEDNNK
+379 
-390 INHMSK
+390 
-396 KNEILNVS
+396 LNVS
-404 QGHPQQELI
+404 QSHQQQELI
-413 IDDILDYDDIII
+413 IDDILDYDDIIV
-425 PTLQNKLKGNNLS
+425 PSLQNKLKGNNIS
-438 MNQSLLNNAG
+438 VNQSLLNNAG
-448 NSFDSN
+448 NSFDSF
-454 ENNNSKELEQQEK
+454 ENSNSKEFDQQEV

-475 PLKIKYGLLIPIVG
+475 LLKIKYKLLIPIVG

-498 KWMGYRKEGL
+498 KCMGYRKEGL
-508 KYLNEKVS
+508 KFLNEKVP

-522 SDTKDINK
+522 TETKEVNK
-530 YISILM
+530 YIPLLM
-536 DIINIFINNKHSSI
+536 DIINKFINNKHSSI

-558 NNILKS
+558 NNILTS

-574 SYDFTVTKRTL
+574 LYDFTITKRTL

-596 KLVREKAENLYYFM
+596 KLVREKAENLYYIM

-618 NILLVELIEKELI
+618 NMLLIELIEKELI
-631 NQFDRSIEAKKN
+631 NQFDKNLEAKKN
-643 NNFNQYIF
+643 HNHNQYLF

-680 ALEIYDDAVSKNKTD
+680 ALEIFDDAVTKNKTD

-703 LGDFIIMNINHQNN
+703 LEDFIIMNINHQNN
-717 EVREIT
+717 DVREIT

-742 NFILDEKDII
+742 NFILDEKEII
-752 KTEKGLKKIYERI
+752 KTEKELKKIYEKI
-765 KKEEKKNVDL
+765 KKEEKKNVDV
-775 SLSNDN
+775 SQSHDN
-781 IFLTNVNK
+781 LFLTNVNK
-789 IFPLGKKNKLL
+789 IFPLGKKGKLL
-800 KPIGNKYKKLS
+800 KPIGNTIKKI
-811 NLQKPILRSSS
+811 NYLQKPIWRSSS
-822 QPKLNLSKPKL
+822 QPKLNLNKPKL

-839 KKKKIHNST
+839 KKIHNST
-848 SQKEVV
+848 SQKEIVL
-854 AQKK
+854 QKK

>member
-9 TNTNINR
+9 PMTHRNR
-16 NILTKRRILSS
+16 NVIANRIFSS
-27 YKNRISSLDYSF
+27 YKNRISSLDYNF
-39 ISFSSQDPAHP
+39 ISFSSQDPKHHV
-50 INSIKND
+50 NSIKSN
-57 LNRPLNEGWLSNR
+57 LTGQLGEGWLSNR

-83 YEVNIRQLNILI
+83 TEVNIRQLNILI

-100 PKKIELINCIPVGR
+100 PKKIELINCIPVGKK
-114 NNKILINGDK
+114 NKILINGDK
-124 DIKLI
+124 NIKLI

-142 FSSNAENN
+142 FSSNAENK

-164 CEYLKFKIHQNHNN
+164 SEYLKFRIYQNHNN

-187 IVALNV
+187 IIALNI
-193 CGQKLEKKQKKRKI
+193 CGQKLERKQKKRKI
-207 SPSDERNKTNISDEE
+207 SPLNERNKTNNSDDE

-232 GLDEKVIDE
+232 GLDEKVIEE

-262 QNEMYDECKFIRDKI
+262 KNEMYDECKFIRDKI
-277 EKIKKISLKLYV
+277 DKIKKISLKLYV

-303 DRAQEIKTNIQ
+303 DKAQEIKTNIQ
-314 KIGKLLEFYSSDAYK
+314 KIGKLLQFYSSDAYQYNVK
-329 FNENY
+329 K
-334 QKEINKKENNIKENN
+334 QKEDNKPKAENPKNNKNNAKKNNIISTNYKKIEDIKNNNN
-349 KKEFI
+349 KKTE
-354 KKESIKNK
+354 K
-362 TDTKS
+362 
-367 NITPNRSNNIAS
+367 
-379 ISYRKIEDNNK
+379 
-390 INHMSK
+390 
-396 KNEILNVS
+396 LNVS
-404 QGHPQQELI
+404 QSHQQQELI
-413 IDDILDYDDIII
+413 IDDILDYDDIIV
-425 PTLQNKLKGNNLS
+425 PSLQNKLKGNNIS
-438 MNQSLLNNAG
+438 VNQSLLNNAG
-448 NSFDSN
+448 NSFDSF
-454 ENNNSKELEQQEK
+454 ENSNSKEFDQQEV

-475 PLKIKYGLLIPIVG
+475 LLKIKYKLLIPIVG

-498 KWMGYRKEGL
+498 KCMGYRKEGL
-508 KYLNEKVS
+508 KFLNEKVP

-522 SDTKDINK
+522 TETKEVNK
-530 YISILM
+530 YIPLLM
-536 DIINIFINNKHSSI
+536 DIINKFINNKHSSI

-558 NNILKS
+558 NNILTS

-574 SYDFTVTKRTL
+574 LYDFTITKRTL

-596 KLVREKAENLYYFM
+596 KLVREKAENLYYIM

-618 NILLVELIEKELI
+618 NMLLIELIEKELI
-631 NQFDRSIEAKKN
+631 NQFDKNLEAKKN
-643 NNFNQYIF
+643 HNHNQYLF

-680 ALEIYDDAVSKNKTD
+680 ALEIFDDAVTKNKTD

-703 LGDFIIMNINHQNN
+703 LEDFIIMNINHQNN
-717 EVREIT
+717 DVREIT

-742 NFILDEKDII
+742 NFILDEKEII
-752 KTEKGLKKIYERI
+752 KTEKELKKIYEKI
-765 KKEEKKNVDL
+765 KKEEKKNVDV
-775 SLSNDN
+775 SQSHDN
-781 IFLTNVNK
+781 LFLTNVNK
-789 IFPLGKKNKLL
+789 IFPLGKKGKLL
-800 KPIGNKYKKLS
+800 KPIGNTIKKI
-811 NLQKPILRSSS
+811 NYLQKPIWRSSS
-822 QPKLNLSKPKL
+822 QPKLNLNKPKL

-839 KKKKIHNST
+839 KKIHNST
-848 SQKEVV
+848 SQKEIVL
-854 AQKK
+854 QKK

>member
-9 TNTNINR
+9 PMTHRNR
-16 NILTKRRILSS
+16 NVIANRIFSS
-27 YKNRISSLDYSF
+27 YKNRISSLDYNF
-39 ISFSSQDPAHP
+39 ISFSSQDPKHHV
-50 INSIKND
+50 NSIKSN
-57 LNRPLNEGWLSNR
+57 LTGQLGEGWLSNR

-83 YEVNIRQLNILI
+83 TEVNIRQLNILI

-100 PKKIELINCIPVGR
+100 PKKIELINCIPVGKK
-114 NNKILINGDK
+114 NKILINGDK
-124 DIKLI
+124 NIKLI

-142 FSSNAENN
+142 FSSNAENK

-164 CEYLKFKIHQNHNN
+164 SEYLKFRIYQNHNN

-187 IVALNV
+187 IIALNI
-193 CGQKLEKKQKKRKI
+193 CGQKLERKQKKRKI
-207 SPSDERNKTNISDEE
+207 SPLNERNKTNNSDDE

-232 GLDEKVIDE
+232 GLDEKVIEE

-262 QNEMYDECKFIRDKI
+262 KNEMYDECKFIRDKI
-277 EKIKKISLKLYV
+277 DKIKKISLKLYV

-314 KIGKLLEFYSSDAYK
+314 KIGKLLQFYSSDAYQYNVK
-329 FNENY
+329 K
-334 QKEINKKENNIKENN
+334 QKEDNKPKAENPKNNKNNAKKNNIISTNYKKIEDIKNNNNN
-349 KKEFI
+349 KKTE
-354 KKESIKNK
+354 K
-362 TDTKS
+362 
-367 NITPNRSNNIAS
+367 
-379 ISYRKIEDNNK
+379 
-390 INHMSK
+390 
-396 KNEILNVS
+396 LNVS
-404 QGHPQQELI
+404 QSHQQQELI
-413 IDDILDYDDIII
+413 IDDILDYDDIIV
-425 PTLQNKLKGNNLS
+425 PSLQNKLKGNNIS
-438 MNQSLLNNAG
+438 VNQSLLNNAG
-448 NSFDSN
+448 NSFDSF
-454 ENNNSKELEQQEK
+454 ENSNSKEFDQQEV

-475 PLKIKYGLLIPIVG
+475 LLKIKYKLLIPIVG

-498 KWMGYRKEGL
+498 KCMGYRKEGL
-508 KYLNEKVS
+508 KFLNEKVP

-522 SDTKDINK
+522 TETKEVNK
-530 YISILM
+530 YIPLLM
-536 DIINIFINNKHSSI
+536 DIINKFINNKHSSI

-558 NNILKS
+558 NNILTS

-574 SYDFTVTKRTL
+574 LYDFTITKRTL

-596 KLVREKAENLYYFM
+596 KLVREKAENLYYIM

-618 NILLVELIEKELI
+618 NMLLIELIEKELI
-631 NQFDRSIEAKKN
+631 NQFDKNLEAKKN
-643 NNFNQYIF
+643 NNHNQYLF

-680 ALEIYDDAVSKNKTD
+680 ALEIFDDAVTKNKTD

-703 LGDFIIMNINHQNN
+703 LEDFIIMNINHQNN
-717 EVREIT
+717 DVREIT

-742 NFILDEKDII
+742 NFILDEKEII
-752 KTEKGLKKIYERI
+752 KTEKELKKIYEKI
-765 KKEEKKNVDL
+765 KKEEKKNVDV
-775 SLSNDN
+775 SQSHDN
-781 IFLTNVNK
+781 LFLTNVNK
-789 IFPLGKKNKLL
+789 IFPLGKKGKLL
-800 KPIGNKYKKLS
+800 KPIGNTIKKI
-811 NLQKPILRSSS
+811 NYLQKPIWRSSS
-822 QPKLNLSKPKL
+822 QPKLNLNKPKL

-839 KKKKIHNST
+839 KKIHNST
-848 SQKEVV
+848 SQKEIVL
-854 AQKK
+854 QKK

>member
-9 TNTNINR
+9 PMTHRNR
-16 NILTKRRILSS
+16 NVIANRIFSS
-27 YKNRISSLDYSF
+27 YKNRISSLDYNF
-39 ISFSSQDPAHP
+39 ISFSSQDPKHHV
-50 INSIKND
+50 NSIKSN
-57 LNRPLNEGWLSNR
+57 LTGQLGEGWLSNR

-83 YEVNIRQLNILI
+83 TEVNIRQLNILI

-100 PKKIELINCIPVGR
+100 PKKIELINCIPVGKK
-114 NNKILINGDK
+114 NKILINGDK
-124 DIKLI
+124 NIKLI

-142 FSSNAENN
+142 FSSNAENK

-164 CEYLKFKIHQNHNN
+164 SEYLKFRIYQNHNN

-187 IVALNV
+187 IIALNI
-193 CGQKLEKKQKKRKI
+193 CGQKLERKQKKRKI
-207 SPSDERNKTNISDEE
+207 SPLNERNKTNNSDDE

-232 GLDEKVIDE
+232 GLDEKVIEE

-262 QNEMYDECKFIRDKI
+262 KNEMYDECKFIRDKI
-277 EKIKKISLKLYV
+277 DKIKKISLKLYV

-314 KIGKLLEFYSSDAYK
+314 KIGKLLQFYSSDAYQY
-329 FNENY
+329 NEKK
-334 QKEINKKENNIKENN
+334 QKEDNKPKAENPKNNKNNAKKNNIISTNYKKIEDIKNNNN
-349 KKEFI
+349 KKTE
-354 KKESIKNK
+354 K
-362 TDTKS
+362 
-367 NITPNRSNNIAS
+367 
-379 ISYRKIEDNNK
+379 
-390 INHMSK
+390 
-396 KNEILNVS
+396 LNVS
-404 QGHPQQELI
+404 QSHQQQELI
-413 IDDILDYDDIII
+413 IDDILDYDDIIV
-425 PTLQNKLKGNNLS
+425 PSLQNKLKGNNIS

-448 NSFDSN
+448 NSFDSF
-454 ENNNSKELEQQEK
+454 ENSNSKEFDQQEV

-475 PLKIKYGLLIPIVG
+475 LLKIKYKLLIPIVG

-498 KWMGYRKEGL
+498 KCMGYRKEGL
-508 KYLNEKVS
+508 KFLNEKVP

-522 SDTKDINK
+522 TETKEVNK
-530 YISILM
+530 YIPLLM
-536 DIINIFINNKHSSI
+536 DIINKFINNKHSSI

-558 NNILKS
+558 NNILTS

-574 SYDFTVTKRTL
+574 LYDFTITKRTL

-596 KLVREKAENLYYFM
+596 KLVREKAENLYYIM

-618 NILLVELIEKELI
+618 NMLLIELIEKELI
-631 NQFDRSIEAKKN
+631 NQFDKNLEAKKN
-643 NNFNQYIF
+643 HNHNQYLF

-680 ALEIYDDAVSKNKTD
+680 ALEIFDDAVTKNKTD

-703 LGDFIIMNINHQNN
+703 LEDFIIMNINHQNN
-717 EVREIT
+717 DVREIT

-742 NFILDEKDII
+742 NFILDEKEII
-752 KTEKGLKKIYERI
+752 KTEKELKKIYEKI
-765 KKEEKKNVDL
+765 KKEEKKNVDV
-775 SLSNDN
+775 SQSHDN
-781 IFLTNVNK
+781 LFLTNVNK
-789 IFPLGKKNKLL
+789 IFPLGKKGKLL
-800 KPIGNKYKKLS
+800 KPIGNTIKKI
-811 NLQKPILRSSS
+811 NYLQKPIWRSSS
-822 QPKLNLSKPKL
+822 QPKLNLNKPKL

-839 KKKKIHNST
+839 KKIHNST
-848 SQKEVV
+848 SQKEIVL
-854 AQKK
+854 QKK

>member
-9 TNTNINR
+9 PMTHRNR
-16 NILTKRRILSS
+16 NVIANRIFSS
-27 YKNRISSLDYSF
+27 YKNRISSLDYNF
-39 ISFSSQDPAHP
+39 ISFSSQDPKHHG
-50 INSIKND
+50 NSIKSN
-57 LNRPLNEGWLSNR
+57 LTGQLGEGWLSNR

-83 YEVNIRQLNILI
+83 TEVNIRQLNILI

-100 PKKIELINCIPVGR
+100 PKKIELINCIPVGKK
-114 NNKILINGDK
+114 NKILINGDK
-124 DIKLI
+124 NIKLI

-142 FSSNAENN
+142 FSSNAENK

-164 CEYLKFKIHQNHNN
+164 SEYLKFRIYQNHNN

-187 IVALNV
+187 IIALNI
-193 CGQKLEKKQKKRKI
+193 CGQKLERKQKKRKI
-207 SPSDERNKTNISDEE
+207 SPLNERNKTNNSDDE

-232 GLDEKVIDE
+232 GLDEKVIEE

-262 QNEMYDECKFIRDKI
+262 KNEMYDECKFIRDKI
-277 EKIKKISLKLYV
+277 DKIKKISLKLYV

-314 KIGKLLEFYSSDAYK
+314 KIGKLLQFYSSDAYQY
-329 FNENY
+329 NEKK
-334 QKEINKKENNIKENN
+334 QKEDNKPKAENPKNNKNNAKKNNIISTNYKKIEDIKNNNNN
-349 KKEFI
+349 KKTE
-354 KKESIKNK
+354 K
-362 TDTKS
+362 
-367 NITPNRSNNIAS
+367 
-379 ISYRKIEDNNK
+379 
-390 INHMSK
+390 
-396 KNEILNVS
+396 LNVS
-404 QGHPQQELI
+404 QSHQQQELI
-413 IDDILDYDDIII
+413 IDDILDYDDIIV
-425 PTLQNKLKGNNLS
+425 PSLQNKLKGNNIS
-438 MNQSLLNNAG
+438 VNQSLLNNAG
-448 NSFDSN
+448 NSFDSF
-454 ENNNSKELEQQEK
+454 ENSNSKEFDQQEV

-475 PLKIKYGLLIPIVG
+475 LLKIKYKLLIPIVG

-498 KWMGYRKEGL
+498 KCMGYRKEGL
-508 KYLNEKVS
+508 KFLNEKVP

-522 SDTKDINK
+522 TETKEVNK
-530 YISILM
+530 YIPLLM
-536 DIINIFINNKHSSI
+536 DIINKFINNKHSSI

-558 NNILKS
+558 NNILTS

-574 SYDFTVTKRTL
+574 LYDFTITKRTL

-596 KLVREKAENLYYFM
+596 KLVREKAENLYYIM

-618 NILLVELIEKELI
+618 NMLLIELIEKELI
-631 NQFDRSIEAKKN
+631 NQFDKNLEAKKN
-643 NNFNQYIF
+643 HNHNQYLF

-680 ALEIYDDAVSKNKTD
+680 ALEIFDDAVTKNKTD

-703 LGDFIIMNINHQNN
+703 LEDFIIMNINHQNN
-717 EVREIT
+717 DVREIT

-742 NFILDEKDII
+742 NFILDEKEII
-752 KTEKGLKKIYERI
+752 KTEKELKKIYEKI
-765 KKEEKKNVDL
+765 KKEEKKNVDV
-775 SLSNDN
+775 SQSHDN
-781 IFLTNVNK
+781 LFLTNVNK
-789 IFPLGKKNKLL
+789 IFPLGKKGKLL
-800 KPIGNKYKKLS
+800 KPIGNTIKKI
-811 NLQKPILRSSS
+811 NYLQKPIWRSSS
-822 QPKLNLSKPKL
+822 QPKLNLNKPKL

-839 KKKKIHNST
+839 KKIHNST
-848 SQKEVV
+848 SQKEIVL
-854 AQKK
+854 QKK

>member
-9 TNTNINR
+9 PMTHRNR
-16 NILTKRRILSS
+16 NVIANRIFSS
-27 YKNRISSLDYSF
+27 YKNRISSLDYNF
-39 ISFSSQDPAHP
+39 ISFSSQDPKHHV
-50 INSIKND
+50 NSIKSN
-57 LNRPLNEGWLSNR
+57 LTGQLGEGWLSNR

-83 YEVNIRQLNILI
+83 TEVNIRQLNILI

-100 PKKIELINCIPVGR
+100 PKKIELINCIPVGKK
-114 NNKILINGDK
+114 NKILINGDK
-124 DIKLI
+124 NIKLI

-142 FSSNAENN
+142 FSSNAENK

-164 CEYLKFKIHQNHNN
+164 SEYLKFRIYQNHNN

-187 IVALNV
+187 IIALNI
-193 CGQKLEKKQKKRKI
+193 CGQKLERKQKKRKI
-207 SPSDERNKTNISDEE
+207 SPLNERNKTNNSDDE

-232 GLDEKVIDE
+232 GLDEKVIEE

-262 QNEMYDECKFIRDKI
+262 KNEMYDECKFIRDKI
-277 EKIKKISLKLYV
+277 DKIKKISLKLYV

-314 KIGKLLEFYSSDAYK
+314 KIGKLLQFYSSDAYQY
-329 FNENY
+329 NEKK
-334 QKEINKKENNIKENN
+334 QKEDNKPKAENPKNNKNNAKKNNIISTNYKKIEDIKNNNN
-349 KKEFI
+349 KKTE
-354 KKESIKNK
+354 K
-362 TDTKS
+362 
-367 NITPNRSNNIAS
+367 
-379 ISYRKIEDNNK
+379 
-390 INHMSK
+390 
-396 KNEILNVS
+396 LNVS
-404 QGHPQQELI
+404 QSHQQQELI
-413 IDDILDYDDIII
+413 IDDILDYDDIIV
-425 PTLQNKLKGNNLS
+425 PSLQNKLKGNNIS
-438 MNQSLLNNAG
+438 VNQSLLNNAG
-448 NSFDSN
+448 NSFDSF
-454 ENNNSKELEQQEK
+454 ENSNSKEFDQQEI

-475 PLKIKYGLLIPIVG
+475 LLKIKYKLLIPIVG

-498 KWMGYRKEGL
+498 KCMGYRKEGL
-508 KYLNEKVS
+508 KFLNEKVP

-522 SDTKDINK
+522 TETKEVNK
-530 YISILM
+530 YIPLLM
-536 DIINIFINNKHSSI
+536 DIINKFINNKHSSI
-550 VFESLDIF
+550 VFESLDMF
-558 NNILKS
+558 NNILTS

-574 SYDFTVTKRTL
+574 LYDFTITKRTL

-596 KLVREKAENLYYFM
+596 KLVREKAENLYYIM

-618 NILLVELIEKELI
+618 NMLLIELIEKELI
-631 NQFDRSIEAKKN
+631 NQFDKNLEAKKN
-643 NNFNQYIF
+643 NNHNQYLF

-680 ALEIYDDAVSKNKTD
+680 ALEIFDDAVTKNKTD

-703 LGDFIIMNINHQNN
+703 LEDFIIMNINHQNN
-717 EVREIT
+717 DVREIT

-742 NFILDEKDII
+742 NFILDEKEII
-752 KTEKGLKKIYERI
+752 KTEKELKKIYEKI
-765 KKEEKKNVDL
+765 KKEEKKNVDV
-775 SLSNDN
+775 SQSHDN
-781 IFLTNVNK
+781 LFLTNVNK
-789 IFPLGKKNKLL
+789 IFPLGKKGKLL
-800 KPIGNKYKKLS
+800 KPIGNTIKKI
-811 NLQKPILRSSS
+811 NYLQKPIWRSSS
-822 QPKLNLSKPKL
+822 QPKLNLNKPKL

-839 KKKKIHNST
+839 KKIHNST
-848 SQKEVV
+848 SQKEIVL
-854 AQKK
+854 QKK

>member
-9 TNTNINR
+9 PMTHRNR
-16 NILTKRRILSS
+16 NVIANRIFSS
-27 YKNRISSLDYSF
+27 YKNRISSLDYNF
-39 ISFSSQDPAHP
+39 ISFSSQDPKHHV
-50 INSIKND
+50 NSIKSN
-57 LNRPLNEGWLSNR
+57 LTGQLGEGWLSNR

-83 YEVNIRQLNILI
+83 TEVNIRQLNILI

-100 PKKIELINCIPVGR
+100 PKKIELINCIPVGKK
-114 NNKILINGDK
+114 NKILINGDK
-124 DIKLI
+124 NIKLI

-142 FSSNAENN
+142 FSSNAENK

-164 CEYLKFKIHQNHNN
+164 SEYLKFRIYQNHNN

-187 IVALNV
+187 IIALNI
-193 CGQKLEKKQKKRKI
+193 CGQKLERKQKKRKI
-207 SPSDERNKTNISDEE
+207 SPLNERNKTNNSDDE

-232 GLDEKVIDE
+232 GLDEKVIEE

-262 QNEMYDECKFIRDKI
+262 KNEMYDECKFIRDKI
-277 EKIKKISLKLYV
+277 DKIKKISLKLYV

-314 KIGKLLEFYSSDAYK
+314 KIGKLLQFYSSDAYQY
-329 FNENY
+329 NEKK
-334 QKEINKKENNIKENN
+334 QKEDNKPKAENPKNNKNNAKKNNIISTNYKKIEDIKNNNN
-349 KKEFI
+349 KKTE
-354 KKESIKNK
+354 K
-362 TDTKS
+362 
-367 NITPNRSNNIAS
+367 
-379 ISYRKIEDNNK
+379 
-390 INHMSK
+390 
-396 KNEILNVS
+396 LNVS
-404 QGHPQQELI
+404 QSHQQQELI
-413 IDDILDYDDIII
+413 IDDILDYDDIIV
-425 PTLQNKLKGNNLS
+425 PSLQNKLKGNNIS
-438 MNQSLLNNAG
+438 VNQSLLNNAG
-448 NSFDSN
+448 NSFDSF
-454 ENNNSKELEQQEK
+454 ENSNSKEFDQQEV

-475 PLKIKYGLLIPIVG
+475 LLKIKYKLLIPIVG

-498 KWMGYRKEGL
+498 KCMGYRKEGL
-508 KYLNEKVS
+508 KFLNEKVP

-522 SDTKDINK
+522 TETKEVNK
-530 YISILM
+530 YIPLLM
-536 DIINIFINNKHSSI
+536 DIINKFINNKHSSI

-558 NNILKS
+558 NNILTS

-574 SYDFTVTKRTL
+574 LYDFTITKRTL

-596 KLVREKAENLYYFM
+596 KLVREKAENLYYIM

-618 NILLVELIEKELI
+618 NMLLIELIEKELI
-631 NQFDRSIEAKKN
+631 NQFDKNLEAKKN
-643 NNFNQYIF
+643 NNHNQYLF

-680 ALEIYDDAVSKNKTD
+680 ALEIFDDAVTKNKTD

-703 LGDFIIMNINHQNN
+703 LEDFIIMNINHQNN
-717 EVREIT
+717 DVREIT

-742 NFILDEKDII
+742 NFILDEKEII
-752 KTEKGLKKIYERI
+752 KTEKELKKIYEKI
-765 KKEEKKNVDL
+765 KKEEKKNVDV
-775 SLSNDN
+775 SQSHDN
-781 IFLTNVNK
+781 LFLTNVNK
-789 IFPLGKKNKLL
+789 IFPLGKKGKLL
-800 KPIGNKYKKLS
+800 KPIGNTIKKI
-811 NLQKPILRSSS
+811 NYLQKPIWRSSS
-822 QPKLNLSKPKL
+822 QPKLNLNKPKL

-839 KKKKIHNST
+839 KKIHNSS
-848 SQKEVV
+848 SQKEIVL
-854 AQKK
+854 QKK

>member
-9 TNTNINR
+9 PMTHRNR
-16 NILTKRRILSS
+16 NVIANRIFSS
-27 YKNRISSLDYSF
+27 YKNRISSLDYNF
-39 ISFSSQDPAHP
+39 ISFSSQDPKHHV
-50 INSIKND
+50 NSIKSN
-57 LNRPLNEGWLSNR
+57 LTGQLGEGWLSNR

-83 YEVNIRQLNILI
+83 TEVNIRQLNILI

-100 PKKIELINCIPVGR
+100 PKKIELINCIPVGKK
-114 NNKILINGDK
+114 NKILINGDK
-124 DIKLI
+124 NIKLI

-142 FSSNAENN
+142 FSSNAENK

-164 CEYLKFKIHQNHNN
+164 SEYLKFRIYQNHNN

-187 IVALNV
+187 IIALNI
-193 CGQKLEKKQKKRKI
+193 CGQKLERKQKKRKI
-207 SPSDERNKTNISDEE
+207 SPLNERNKTNNSDDE

-232 GLDEKVIDE
+232 GLDEKVIEE

-262 QNEMYDECKFIRDKI
+262 KNEMYDECKFIRDKI
-277 EKIKKISLKLYV
+277 DKIKKISLKLYV

-314 KIGKLLEFYSSDAYK
+314 KIGKLLQFYSSDAYQY
-329 FNENY
+329 NEKK
-334 QKEINKKENNIKENN
+334 QKEDNKPKAENPKNNKNNAKKNNIISTNYKKIEDIKNNNN
-349 KKEFI
+349 KKTE
-354 KKESIKNK
+354 K
-362 TDTKS
+362 
-367 NITPNRSNNIAS
+367 
-379 ISYRKIEDNNK
+379 
-390 INHMSK
+390 
-396 KNEILNVS
+396 LNVS
-404 QGHPQQELI
+404 QSHQQQELI
-413 IDDILDYDDIII
+413 IDDILDYDDIIV
-425 PTLQNKLKGNNLS
+425 PSLQNKLKGNNIS
-438 MNQSLLNNAG
+438 VNQSLLNNAG
-448 NSFDSN
+448 NSFDSF
-454 ENNNSKELEQQEK
+454 ENSNSKEFDQQEV

-475 PLKIKYGLLIPIVG
+475 LLKIKYKLLIPIVG

-498 KWMGYRKEGL
+498 KCMGYRKEGL
-508 KYLNEKVS
+508 KFLNEKVP

-522 SDTKDINK
+522 TETKEVNK
-530 YISILM
+530 YIPLLM
-536 DIINIFINNKHSSI
+536 DIINKFINNKHSSI
-550 VFESLDIF
+550 VFESLDMF
-558 NNILKS
+558 NNILTS

-574 SYDFTVTKRTL
+574 LYDFTITKRTL

-596 KLVREKAENLYYFM
+596 KLVREKAENLYYIM

-618 NILLVELIEKELI
+618 NMLLIELIEKELI
-631 NQFDRSIEAKKN
+631 NQFDKNLEAKKSN
-643 NNFNQYIF
+643 NHNQYLF

-680 ALEIYDDAVSKNKTD
+680 ALEIFDDAVTKNKTD

-703 LGDFIIMNINHQNN
+703 LEDFIIMNINHQNN
-717 EVREIT
+717 DVREIT

-742 NFILDEKDII
+742 NFILDEKEII
-752 KTEKGLKKIYERI
+752 KTEKELKKIYEKI
-765 KKEEKKNVDL
+765 KKEEKKNVDV
-775 SLSNDN
+775 SQSHDN
-781 IFLTNVNK
+781 LFLTNVNK
-789 IFPLGKKNKLL
+789 IFPLGKKGKLL
-800 KPIGNKYKKLS
+800 KPIGNTIKKI
-811 NLQKPILRSSS
+811 NYLQKPIWRSSS
-822 QPKLNLSKPKL
+822 QPKLNLNKPKL

-839 KKKKIHNST
+839 KKIHNST
-848 SQKEVV
+848 SQKEIVL
-854 AQKK
+854 QKK

>member
-9 TNTNINR
+9 PMTHRNR
-16 NILTKRRILSS
+16 NVIANRIFSS
-27 YKNRISSLDYSF
+27 YKNRISSLDYNF
-39 ISFSSQDPAHP
+39 ISFSSQDPKHHV
-50 INSIKND
+50 NSIKSN
-57 LNRPLNEGWLSNR
+57 LTGQLGEGWLSNR

-83 YEVNIRQLNILI
+83 TEVNIRQLNILI

-100 PKKIELINCIPVGR
+100 PKKIELINCIPVGKK
-114 NNKILINGDK
+114 NKILINGDK
-124 DIKLI
+124 NIKLI
-129 PSEFM
+129 PSEFI

-142 FSSNAENN
+142 FSSNAENK

-164 CEYLKFKIHQNHNN
+164 SEYLKFRIYQNHNN

-187 IVALNV
+187 IIALNI
-193 CGQKLEKKQKKRKI
+193 CGQKLERKQKKRKI
-207 SPSDERNKTNISDEE
+207 SPLNERNKTNNSDDE

-232 GLDEKVIDE
+232 GLDEKVIEE

-262 QNEMYDECKFIRDKI
+262 KNEMYDECKFIRDKI
-277 EKIKKISLKLYV
+277 DKIKKISLKLYV

-314 KIGKLLEFYSSDAYK
+314 KIGKLLQFYSSDAYQY
-329 FNENY
+329 NEKK
-334 QKEINKKENNIKENN
+334 QKEDNKPKAENPKNNKNNAKKNNIISTNYKKIEDIKNNNNNN
-349 KKEFI
+349 KKTE
-354 KKESIKNK
+354 K
-362 TDTKS
+362 
-367 NITPNRSNNIAS
+367 
-379 ISYRKIEDNNK
+379 
-390 INHMSK
+390 
-396 KNEILNVS
+396 LNVS
-404 QGHPQQELI
+404 QSHQQQELI
-413 IDDILDYDDIII
+413 IDDILDYDDIIV
-425 PTLQNKLKGNNLS
+425 PSLQNKLKGNNIS

-448 NSFDSN
+448 NSFDSF
-454 ENNNSKELEQQEK
+454 ENSNSKEFDQQEV

-475 PLKIKYGLLIPIVG
+475 LLKIKYKLLIPIVG

-498 KWMGYRKEGL
+498 KCMGYRKEGL
-508 KYLNEKVS
+508 KFLNEKVP

-522 SDTKDINK
+522 TETKEVNK
-530 YISILM
+530 YIPLLM
-536 DIINIFINNKHSSI
+536 DIINKFINNKHSSI

-558 NNILKS
+558 NNILTS

-574 SYDFTVTKRTL
+574 LYDFTITKRTL

-596 KLVREKAENLYYFM
+596 KLVREKAENLYYIM

-618 NILLVELIEKELI
+618 NMLLIELIEKELI
-631 NQFDRSIEAKKN
+631 NQFDKNLEAKKN
-643 NNFNQYIF
+643 HNHNQYLF

-680 ALEIYDDAVSKNKTD
+680 ALEIFDDAVTKNKTD

-703 LGDFIIMNINHQNN
+703 LEDFIIMNINHQNN
-717 EVREIT
+717 DVREIT

-742 NFILDEKDII
+742 NFILDEKEII
-752 KTEKGLKKIYERI
+752 KTEKELKKIYEKI
-765 KKEEKKNVDL
+765 KKEEKKNVDV
-775 SLSNDN
+775 SQSHDN
-781 IFLTNVNK
+781 LFLTNVNK
-789 IFPLGKKNKLL
+789 IFPLGKKGKLL
-800 KPIGNKYKKLS
+800 KPIGNTIKKI
-811 NLQKPILRSSS
+811 NYLQKPIWRSSS
-822 QPKLNLSKPKL
+822 QPKLNLNKPKL

-839 KKKKIHNST
+839 KKIHNST
-848 SQKEVV
+848 SQKEIVL
-854 AQKK
+854 QKK

>member
-1 MSLLLKYN
+1 MSFLLKYN
-9 TNTNINR
+9 PNTNRNR
-16 NILTKRRILSS
+16 NIITKRKIFSS
-27 YKNRISSLDYSF
+27 YKNRIASLDYSF
-39 ISFSSQDPAHP
+39 ISFSSQDPTHP
-50 INSIKND
+50 INAIKNN

-83 YEVNIRQLNILI
+83 TEVNIRQLNILI

-100 PKKIELINCIPVGR
+100 PKKIELINCIPIGKK
-114 NNKILINGDK
+114 NKILINGDK
-124 DIKLI
+124 NIKLI

-142 FSSNAENN
+142 FSSNAENK

-164 CEYLKFKIHQNHNN
+164 SEYLKFRIHQNHNN

-187 IVALNV
+187 IVALNI
-193 CGQKLEKKQKKRKI
+193 CGQKLDRKQKKRKL
-207 SPSDERNKTNISDEE
+207 SPFDERNKTNNSDDE

-232 GLDEKVIDE
+232 GLDEKVIEE
-241 KLDKKTNEKIEEL
+241 KLDQKTNEKIEEL

-262 QNEMYDECKFIRDKI
+262 KNEMYDECKFIRDKI
-277 EKIKKISLKLYV
+277 DKIKKISLKLYV

-303 DRAQEIKTNIQ
+303 DRAQEIKTSMQ

-334 QKEINKKENNIKENN
+334 KKENDKKENFKKENN
-349 KKEFI
+349 KKEN
-354 KKESIKNK
+354 KNK
-362 TDTKS
+362 VDPKTTINNNKG
-367 NITPNRSNNIAS
+367 NNIGS
-379 ISYRKIEDNNK
+379 ISYRKIDDIK
-390 INHMSK
+390 INRFNR
-396 KNEILNVS
+396 KNEVLNVS
-404 QGHPQQELI
+404 QSHPPQELI
-413 IDDILDYDDIII
+413 IDDILDYDDIIV
-425 PTLQNKLKGNNLS
+425 PTLQNKIKGNNMS

-448 NSFDSN
+448 NSFDSF
-454 ENNNSKELEQQEK
+454 ENNNSKEIDQQEI
-467 RPLEELSD
+467 RPLEQLSD
-475 PLKIKYGLLIPIVG
+475 ILKIKYRLLIPIVG

-498 KWMGYRKEGL
+498 KCMGYRKEGL

-522 SDTKDINK
+522 SNTKEVNK
-530 YISILM
+530 YISLLM
-536 DIINIFINNKHSSI
+536 DIINKFINNKHSSI

-558 NNILKS
+558 NNILIS
-564 ISNKSKENNI
+564 ISCKSKQNNI
-574 SYDFTVTKRTL
+574 AYNFTVTKRTL

-596 KLVREKAENLYYFM
+596 KLVREKAENLFYIM

-618 NILLVELIEKELI
+618 NILLIELIEKELI

-656 SNNIIPE
+656 NNIIPE

-673 KMKIYLK
+673 KMKIYKK
-680 ALEIYDDAVSKNKTD
+680 ALEIYDDAVAKNKTD
-695 KERFPQNI
+695 KARFPQNI

-717 EVREIT
+717 DVREIT
-723 KKVAIRFISIFGN
+723 KEVAIRFISIFGN

-752 KTEKGLKKIYERI
+752 KTEKELKKIYEKIRL
-765 KKEEKKNVDL
+765 EEKKDVDL
-775 SLSNDN
+775 SLSHDN
-781 IFLTNVNK
+781 LFLTNVNK
-789 IFPLGKKNKLL
+789 IFPLGKKSKLL
-800 KPIGNKYKKLS
+800 KPIGNNYKRLS
-811 NLQKPILRSSS
+811 NLQKQIWRSSS

-833 KPIPNK
+833 KPIPH
-839 KKKKIHNST
+839 KKKIHNST
-848 SQKEVV
+848 SQKEV
-854 AQKK
+854 AMEKK

>member
-9 TNTNINR
+9 PMTHRNR
-16 NILTKRRILSS
+16 NVIANRIFSS
-27 YKNRISSLDYSF
+27 YKNRISSLDYNF
-39 ISFSSQDPAHP
+39 ISFSSQDPKHHV
-50 INSIKND
+50 NSIKSN
-57 LNRPLNEGWLSNR
+57 LTGQLGEGWLSNR

-83 YEVNIRQLNILI
+83 TEVNIRQLNILI

-100 PKKIELINCIPVGR
+100 PKKIELINCIPVGKK
-114 NNKILINGDK
+114 NKILINGDK
-124 DIKLI
+124 NIKLI

-142 FSSNAENN
+142 FSSNAENK

-164 CEYLKFKIHQNHNN
+164 SEYLKFRIYQNHNN

-187 IVALNV
+187 IIALNI
-193 CGQKLEKKQKKRKI
+193 CGQKLERKQKKRKI
-207 SPSDERNKTNISDEE
+207 SPLNERNKTNNSDDE

-232 GLDEKVIDE
+232 GLDEKVIEE

-262 QNEMYDECKFIRDKI
+262 KNEMYDECKFIRDKI
-277 EKIKKISLKLYV
+277 DKIKKISLKLYV

-314 KIGKLLEFYSSDAYK
+314 KIGKLLQFYSSDAYQY
-329 FNENY
+329 NEKK
-334 QKEINKKENNIKENN
+334 QKEDNKPKAENPKDNKNNAKKNNIISTNYKKIEDIKNNNN
-349 KKEFI
+349 KKTE
-354 KKESIKNK
+354 K
-362 TDTKS
+362 
-367 NITPNRSNNIAS
+367 
-379 ISYRKIEDNNK
+379 
-390 INHMSK
+390 
-396 KNEILNVS
+396 LNVS
-404 QGHPQQELI
+404 QSHQQQELI
-413 IDDILDYDDIII
+413 IDDILDYDDIIV
-425 PTLQNKLKGNNLS
+425 PSLQNKLKGNNIS
-438 MNQSLLNNAG
+438 VNQSLLNNAG
-448 NSFDSN
+448 NSFDSF
-454 ENNNSKELEQQEK
+454 ENSNSKEFDQQEV

-475 PLKIKYGLLIPIVG
+475 LLKIKYKLLIPIVG

-498 KWMGYRKEGL
+498 KCMGYRKEGL
-508 KYLNEKVS
+508 KFLNEKVP

-522 SDTKDINK
+522 TETKEVNK
-530 YISILM
+530 YIPLLM
-536 DIINIFINNKHSSI
+536 DIINKFINNKHSSI

-558 NNILKS
+558 NNILTS

-574 SYDFTVTKRTL
+574 LYDFTITKRTL

-596 KLVREKAENLYYFM
+596 KLVREKAENLYYIM

-618 NILLVELIEKELI
+618 NMLLIELIEKELI
-631 NQFDRSIEAKKN
+631 NQFDKNLEAKKN
-643 NNFNQYIF
+643 NNHNQYLF

-680 ALEIYDDAVSKNKTD
+680 ALEIFDDAVTKNKTD

-703 LGDFIIMNINHQNN
+703 LEDFIIMNINHQNN
-717 EVREIT
+717 DVREIT

-742 NFILDEKDII
+742 NFILDEKEII
-752 KTEKGLKKIYERI
+752 KTEKELKKIYEKI
-765 KKEEKKNVDL
+765 KKEEKKNVDV
-775 SLSNDN
+775 SQSHDN
-781 IFLTNVNK
+781 LFLTNVNK
-789 IFPLGKKNKLL
+789 IFPLGKKGKLL
-800 KPIGNKYKKLS
+800 KPIGNTIKKI
-811 NLQKPILRSSS
+811 NYLQKPIWRSSS
-822 QPKLNLSKPKL
+822 QPKLNLNKPKL

-839 KKKKIHNST
+839 KKIHNST
-848 SQKEVV
+848 SQKEIVL
-854 AQKK
+854 QKK

>member
-9 TNTNINR
+9 PMTHRNR
-16 NILTKRRILSS
+16 NVIANRIFSS
-27 YKNRISSLDYSF
+27 YKNRISSLDYDF
-39 ISFSSQDPAHP
+39 ISFSSQDPKHHV
-50 INSIKND
+50 NSIKSN
-57 LNRPLNEGWLSNR
+57 LTGQLGEGWLSNR

-83 YEVNIRQLNILI
+83 TEVNIRQLNILI

-100 PKKIELINCIPVGR
+100 PKKIELINCIPVGKK
-114 NNKILINGDK
+114 NKILINGDK
-124 DIKLI
+124 NIKLI

-142 FSSNAENN
+142 FSSNAGNK

-164 CEYLKFKIHQNHNN
+164 SEYLKFRIYQNHNN

-187 IVALNV
+187 IIALNI
-193 CGQKLEKKQKKRKI
+193 CGQKLERKQKKRKI
-207 SPSDERNKTNISDEE
+207 SPLNERNKTNNSDDE

-232 GLDEKVIDE
+232 GLDEKVIEE

-262 QNEMYDECKFIRDKI
+262 KNEMYDECKFIRDKI
-277 EKIKKISLKLYV
+277 DKIKKISLKLYV

-314 KIGKLLEFYSSDAYK
+314 KIGKLLQFYSSDAYQYNVK
-329 FNENY
+329 K
-334 QKEINKKENNIKENN
+334 QKEDNKPKAENPKNNKNNAKKNNIISTNYKKIEDIKNNNN
-349 KKEFI
+349 KKTE
-354 KKESIKNK
+354 K
-362 TDTKS
+362 
-367 NITPNRSNNIAS
+367 
-379 ISYRKIEDNNK
+379 
-390 INHMSK
+390 
-396 KNEILNVS
+396 LNVS
-404 QGHPQQELI
+404 QSHQQQELI
-413 IDDILDYDDIII
+413 IDDILDYDDIIV
-425 PTLQNKLKGNNLS
+425 PSLQNKLKGNNIS
-438 MNQSLLNNAG
+438 VNQSLLNNAG
-448 NSFDSN
+448 NSFDSF
-454 ENNNSKELEQQEK
+454 ENSNSKEFDQQEV

-475 PLKIKYGLLIPIVG
+475 LLKIKYKLLIPIVG

-498 KWMGYRKEGL
+498 KCMGYRKEGL
-508 KYLNEKVS
+508 KFLNEKVP

-522 SDTKDINK
+522 TETKEVNK
-530 YISILM
+530 YIPLLM
-536 DIINIFINNKHSSI
+536 DIINKFINNKHSSI

-558 NNILKS
+558 NNILTS

-574 SYDFTVTKRTL
+574 LYDFTITKRTL

-596 KLVREKAENLYYFM
+596 KLVREKAENLYYIM

-618 NILLVELIEKELI
+618 NMLLIELIEKELI
-631 NQFDRSIEAKKN
+631 NQFDKNLEAKKN
-643 NNFNQYIF
+643 NNHNQYLF

-680 ALEIYDDAVSKNKTD
+680 ALEIFDDAVTKNKTD

-703 LGDFIIMNINHQNN
+703 LEDFIIMNINHQNN
-717 EVREIT
+717 DVREIT

-742 NFILDEKDII
+742 NFILDEKEII
-752 KTEKGLKKIYERI
+752 KTEKELKKIYEKI
-765 KKEEKKNVDL
+765 KKEEKKNVDV
-775 SLSNDN
+775 SQSHDN
-781 IFLTNVNK
+781 LFLTNVNK
-789 IFPLGKKNKLL
+789 IFPLGKKGKLL
-800 KPIGNKYKKLS
+800 KPIGNTIKKI
-811 NLQKPILRSSS
+811 NYLQKPIWRSSS
-822 QPKLNLSKPKL
+822 QPKLNLNKPKL

-839 KKKKIHNST
+839 KKIHNST
-848 SQKEVV
+848 SQKEIVL
-854 AQKK
+854 QKK

>member
-9 TNTNINR
+9 PMTHRNR
-16 NILTKRRILSS
+16 NVIANRIFSS
-27 YKNRISSLDYSF
+27 YKNRISSLDYNF
-39 ISFSSQDPAHP
+39 ISFSSQDPKHHV
-50 INSIKND
+50 NSIKSN
-57 LNRPLNEGWLSNR
+57 LTGQLGEGWLSNR

-83 YEVNIRQLNILI
+83 TEVNIRQLNILI

-100 PKKIELINCIPVGR
+100 PKKIELINCIPVGKK
-114 NNKILINGDK
+114 NKILINGDK
-124 DIKLI
+124 NIKLI

-142 FSSNAENN
+142 FSSNAENK

-164 CEYLKFKIHQNHNN
+164 SEYLKFRIYQNHNN

-187 IVALNV
+187 IIALNI
-193 CGQKLEKKQKKRKI
+193 CGQKLERKQKKRKI
-207 SPSDERNKTNISDEE
+207 SPLNERNKTNNSDDE

-232 GLDEKVIDE
+232 GLDEKVIEE

-262 QNEMYDECKFIRDKI
+262 KNEMYDECKFIRDKI
-277 EKIKKISLKLYV
+277 DKIKKISLKLYV

-314 KIGKLLEFYSSDAYK
+314 KIGKLLQFYSSDAYQY
-329 FNENY
+329 NEKK
-334 QKEINKKENNIKENN
+334 QKEDNKPKAENPKNNKNNAKKNNIISTNYKKIEDIKNNNNNN
-349 KKEFI
+349 KKTE
-354 KKESIKNK
+354 K
-362 TDTKS
+362 
-367 NITPNRSNNIAS
+367 
-379 ISYRKIEDNNK
+379 
-390 INHMSK
+390 
-396 KNEILNVS
+396 LNVS
-404 QGHPQQELI
+404 QSHQQQELI
-413 IDDILDYDDIII
+413 IDDILDYDDIIV
-425 PTLQNKLKGNNLS
+425 PSLQNKLKGNNIS
-438 MNQSLLNNAG
+438 VNQSLLNNAG
-448 NSFDSN
+448 NSFDSF
-454 ENNNSKELEQQEK
+454 ENSNSKEFDQQEV

-475 PLKIKYGLLIPIVG
+475 LLKINYKLLIPIVG
-489 EETIRKIFS
+489 EETIKKIFS
-498 KWMGYRKEGL
+498 KCMGYRKEGL
-508 KYLNEKVS
+508 KFLNEKVP

-522 SDTKDINK
+522 TETKEVNK
-530 YISILM
+530 YIPLLM
-536 DIINIFINNKHSSI
+536 DIINKFINNKHSSI

-558 NNILKS
+558 NNILTS

-574 SYDFTVTKRTL
+574 LYDFTITKRTL

-596 KLVREKAENLYYFM
+596 KLVREKAENLYYIM

-618 NILLVELIEKELI
+618 NMLLIELIEKELI
-631 NQFDRSIEAKKN
+631 NQFDKNLEAKKN
-643 NNFNQYIF
+643 NNHNQYLF

-680 ALEIYDDAVSKNKTD
+680 ALEIFDDAVTKNKTD

-703 LGDFIIMNINHQNN
+703 LEDFIIMNINHQNN
-717 EVREIT
+717 DVREIT

-742 NFILDEKDII
+742 NFILDEKEII
-752 KTEKGLKKIYERI
+752 KTEKELKKIYEKI
-765 KKEEKKNVDL
+765 KKEEKKNVDV
-775 SLSNDN
+775 SQSHDN
-781 IFLTNVNK
+781 LFLTNVNK
-789 IFPLGKKNKLL
+789 IFPLGKKGKLL
-800 KPIGNKYKKLS
+800 KPIGNTIKKI
-811 NLQKPILRSSS
+811 NYLQKPIWRSSS
-822 QPKLNLSKPKL
+822 QPKLNLNKPKL

-839 KKKKIHNST
+839 KKIHNST
-848 SQKEVV
+848 SQKEIVL
-854 AQKK
+854 QKK

>member
-1 MSLLLKYN
+1 MSFLLKYN
-9 TNTNINR
+9 PNTNRNR
-16 NILTKRRILSS
+16 NIITKRKIFSS
-27 YKNRISSLDYSF
+27 YKNRIASLDYSF
-39 ISFSSQDPAHP
+39 ISFSSQDPTHP
-50 INSIKND
+50 INAIKNN
-57 LNRPLNEGWLSNR
+57 LNSPLNEGWLSNR

-83 YEVNIRQLNILI
+83 TEVNIRQLNILI

-100 PKKIELINCIPVGR
+100 PKKIELINCIPIGKK
-114 NNKILINGDK
+114 NKILINGDK
-124 DIKLI
+124 NIKLI

-142 FSSNAENN
+142 FSSNAENK

-164 CEYLKFKIHQNHNN
+164 SEYLKFRIHQNHNN

-187 IVALNV
+187 IVALNI
-193 CGQKLEKKQKKRKI
+193 CGQKLDRKQKKRKL
-207 SPSDERNKTNISDEE
+207 SPFDERNKTNNSDDE

-232 GLDEKVIDE
+232 GLDEKVIEE
-241 KLDKKTNEKIEEL
+241 KLDQKTNEKIEEL
-254 TKEMDLKK
+254 NKEMDLKK
-262 QNEMYDECKFIRDKI
+262 KNEMYDECKFIKDKI

-303 DRAQEIKTNIQ
+303 DRAQEIKTSMQ

-334 QKEINKKENNIKENN
+334 KKENDKKENFKKENN
-349 KKEFI
+349 KKEN
-354 KKESIKNK
+354 KNK
-362 TDTKS
+362 IDPKTTINNNKG
-367 NITPNRSNNIAS
+367 NNIGS
-379 ISYRKIEDNNK
+379 ISYRKIDDIK
-390 INHMSK
+390 INRFNR
-396 KNEILNVS
+396 KNEVLNVS
-404 QGHPQQELI
+404 QSHPPQELI
-413 IDDILDYDDIII
+413 IDDILDYDDIIV
-425 PTLQNKLKGNNLS
+425 PTLQNKIKGNNMS

-448 NSFDSN
+448 NSFDSF
-454 ENNNSKELEQQEK
+454 ENNNSKEIDQQEI
-467 RPLEELSD
+467 RPLEQLSD
-475 PLKIKYGLLIPIVG
+475 ILKIKYRLLIPIVG

-498 KWMGYRKEGL
+498 KCMGYRKEGL

-522 SDTKDINK
+522 SNTKEVNK
-530 YISILM
+530 YISLLM
-536 DIINIFINNKHSSI
+536 DIINKFINNKHSSI

-558 NNILKS
+558 NNILIS
-564 ISNKSKENNI
+564 ISCKSKQNNI
-574 SYDFTVTKRTL
+574 AYNFTVTKRTL

-596 KLVREKAENLYYFM
+596 KLVREKAENLFYIM

-618 NILLVELIEKELI
+618 NILLIELIEKELI

-656 SNNIIPE
+656 NNIIPE

-673 KMKIYLK
+673 KMKIYKK
-680 ALEIYDDAVSKNKTD
+680 ALEIYDDAVAKNKTD
-695 KERFPQNI
+695 KARFPQNI

-717 EVREIT
+717 DVREIT
-723 KKVAIRFISIFGN
+723 KEVAIRFISIFGN

-752 KTEKGLKKIYERI
+752 KTEKELKKIYEKIRL
-765 KKEEKKNVDL
+765 EEKKDVDL
-775 SLSNDN
+775 SLSHDN
-781 IFLTNVNK
+781 LFLTNVNK
-789 IFPLGKKNKLL
+789 IFPLGKKSKLL
-800 KPIGNKYKKLS
+800 KPIGNNYKRLS
-811 NLQKPILRSSS
+811 NLQKQIWRSSS

-833 KPIPNK
+833 KPIPH
-839 KKKKIHNST
+839 KKKIHNST
-848 SQKEVV
+848 SQKEV
-854 AQKK
+854 AMEKK